1 MNTIYKV
8 IWNDA
13 LHVFQAVSEIT
24 KSHRKHSSVTG
35 GGYLSSDL
43 HSHDQP
49 STLRLKA
56 VAVAVAGAIVQS
68 SMLLTS
74 TPVWAD
80 PLDLTDDF
88 ADGVFNMDMNATNN
102 PIEIEDDD
110 LPKVGEAFI
119 LSSSAFAS
127 SVSNIAGQDENS
139 SVGRLVWVPNRSMYP
154 NGQLIEIRDQAG
166 DTVYDNFSERN
177 RFRIDESDAELYY
190 KLTLNYQGGAN
201 NGLDYIIERQLT
213 RINLKNNPGNQY
225 GLTVN
230 AGSADGQSADYAD
243 LSVAITGA
251 GNIHFAFTGQ
261 QGGGVD
267 MGYLYLNTDTDI
279 LDDGVLEEAKST
291 YTGKTYVGNI
301 DGAVDG
307 KAVTVIFGKD
317 NAFGNTSNLYVHDD
331 SSVWFADKDL
341 QTKHTQTVGGLTGSG
356 ELNFGNA
363 AEVTLKQTSTDN
375 GNTDIT
381 THTVRVDNVFTG
393 SGDAVFHI
401 DLSALKT
408 EDNDP
413 LYEIFFTDQPEKDE
427 YTALID
433 LTGGAV
439 TAYRADRQQVV
450 GDETYTGLNGILLGS
465 TLRLNTNGWLRVD
478 TTGEVNNLIL
488 NSNSGLEFS
497 GLGIIDQDQSG
508 ALVVGGDLTLNSDAT
523 VSIKDMNY
531 NHGDLVGNTG
541 LISADNGLLNHLI
554 YVKGNIN
561 NKANYSLSL
570 DKGNLDPVTSD
581 IWQGDNDQ
589 KVATGTWQLESNLRY
604 DKTNKTFDLAY
615 VLTKVAIEG
624 GQTLLIEGEANAT
637 AKQDFT
643 ALITDAE
650 TGSGNIIFAAGEGA
664 TGNGVIIEV
673 GNSATSEVNSY
684 TGKTTVEAGT
694 EVVLVENSALGKTSE
709 LLARGDVTLNE
720 NIKQTVGGIDSNG
733 TGTIALGNDSVLTID
748 SEIAQTINNILSGT
762 GSLVVDL
769 NGSTNELTFNNQNQ
783 ANNFKGNL
791 TLSNGRFSLDL
802 GHNADIAE
810 NTGIVL
816 GSGSI
821 FDLGSGSAQIK
832 DLTVNDNASL
842 ESSALVIGS
851 GEAPH
856 QITGQ
861 LTMNGSTTIT
871 LDQISVADDLMLVN
885 YDETVQNQNFIT
897 TGGVTGDGGFSL
909 SGSEGYNN
917 LDNLVLDYQQT
928 QDGGAK
934 KVAETVWSVEE
945 SLTKDGNN
953 FQVSALLKEIRLI
966 GNTVL
971 EGIGQDNTLSA
982 LVSTATGSGSDQ
994 GLQFSSGN
1002 GDATSFTVTNS
1013 NIYTGKTTVDDNVTV
1028 TLASNSAFG
1037 QNSLL
1042 DVAGT
1047 VVLNNDISQAVRGL
1061 AGSGTITL
1069 NDGSVLSLTQVATAN
1084 IDNILTGA
1092 GTFRVNLGNI
1102 NNALV
1107 FTNTSASAFNGTV
1120 ELTDGY
1126 VSLEN
1131 GLATQTVLASSTLSL
1146 GDKGL
1151 LRVQGSGSDQRTLGN
1166 LLLGGGSSVS
1176 FAAIDMGDASSGN
1189 AQLLVS
1195 GQLNVTGLSSINVG
1209 GINLSGTSNILSADD
1224 VTTGLKQAL
1233 VTANGGITGSGDLG
1247 LSVDD
1252 IDPSEIR
1259 NNNDGPIAAY
1269 GVWIGNGADGNALRV
1284 EGNTIYA
1291 SLRLN
1296 EIQLALDNGEGLK
1309 LDLSGLSDQ
1318 VLSAKLTDY
1327 QSTAGDITFTG
1338 NGSVTVSGADND
1350 YTGSTYVTNGAKVT
1364 LGASEALGDTSLLRV
1379 SGQDSQVNLN
1389 NQTQTLTRLV
1399 LDVGDA
1405 LTGDGALTLNGSN
1418 LVSTIAGANAG
1429 LTADVTLANS
1439 HTLHVD
1445 NVASVGNSGTLTVNE
1460 GTVFEIED
1468 AAPGSLSK
1476 VLSGNGTV
1484 NIIDS
1489 IFTISGNNSGFT
1501 GAWNLSQDDS
1511 TTGTQISVTGDADA
1525 VDAAL
1530 GTGASVGLGKGST
1543 LNLSFADGEGLQ
1555 SIDEIL
1561 TGSGALSVTGDLNQ
1575 IFGFESVW
1583 DQASSFDGTLS
1594 LSGIGLDVGGATDS
1608 TGAKNAHNL
1617 IGADLSL
1624 TNGSI
1629 VNVNGLVTTFDTV
1642 SVTNGGFTFSGMG
1655 FNVPNSTLD
1664 GVSQLT
1670 IKDLNLAGTTVIR
1683 VNVPAENGDLL
1694 GDIAQNALLTYGQT
1708 PFQTLIATGGM
1719 ISDSEFAHLTLD
1731 NTNNVQ
1737 KVSQGIFDGQTQVAT
1752 GYYNFGL
1759 ALSSDQTDVGISYTL
1774 TQVDIANDQ
1783 ILTLSEDGTL
1793 VAQLTSSE
1801 GTGHLTIAQGGEV
1814 TLGAEG
1820 SSSRNSYT
1828 GNTTINSGAS
1838 LTAWEHALGNTTN
1851 LTVVGSYTNAGANAV
1866 DLLDVAAGG
1875 SLTLDAALTLE
1886 HATAKSLSSIA
1897 GAISGS
1903 GAINVGQ
1910 GTLSITEN
1918 ANTTYG
1924 GQILLGQ
1931 ENSLADLILNGVGA
1945 LGGGSVQFGNAKS
1958 TLTINDDASAT
1969 FKNELIGQG
1978 IIAVD
1983 LDSTDQNP
1991 RDFTFG
1997 SKEDQLS
2004 AGSTLVLTDTIFDL
2018 TASDTT
2024 FNDDVAQKL
2033 ILQLNSG
2040 SMLANDGLANKSIY
2054 GLVLNG
2060 GLLDLGA
2067 LNTDAGQITLTSGSL
2082 TINENTQ
2089 VKLDSSAQVSDSGE
2103 RELDA
2108 NAQDL
2113 LSGGVFDLS
2122 IFEQVKGITGSA
2134 ADLGTADSNGNQ
2146 LIGGLDVASGFSG
2159 TEEKLYQDA
2168 DGDNV
2173 TDHVA
2178 NMVRDNGLFYYN
2190 DANDSVFLQ
2199 YTFRQIDLLWTDDNQ
2214 GLTINAQGKDNAQL
2228 AAKLTGEGNI
2238 RLAGPMLVN
2247 GEDSTYTGKTYVLDG
2262 AAITLG
2268 TDSAFGSSQLVTVGN
2283 GATVTLANG
2292 VEQSIGGLTGV
2303 GSVLLGVGSTLS
2315 INNSL
2320 GVNGGSNALSIGG
2333 VISTSGAAN
2342 FNVDGIFGE
2351 SGKST
2356 VAFEIANDLADVTF
2370 TLTNS
2375 IFDIADANS
2384 NNYKTASSAA
2394 DWVIGGGTEASVTAL
2409 SSGSY
2414 NFNEL
2419 SFINSGSLVVNNV
2432 TLSDQ
2437 STGAVIHTD
2446 TLDLTGAGT
2455 LAVSAKIDESFDLL
2469 VNDGDTYSATLIAFD
2484 HLKGSQR
2491 NLGQSAELAASK
2503 ITNTF
2508 DETVAWVGWDGKI
2521 VWGNNTVGMQYQ
2533 VANVQLADADGEGL
2547 VLSAQE
2553 GKDSILSATV
2563 TDYGSVLGNI
2573 TFAGGDITVGGAG
2586 KNDYHGKTLVTGA
2599 SVTLAKDAGF
2609 GNTALLSI
2617 SDGAKVNFGTFN
2629 QTVGALNAAGDEALS
2644 GSGQLTLGTTA
2655 NGASSI
2661 SGSNAFAGTVVLAN
2675 GHTLTLDS
2683 ASGIGSKAT
2692 LQFGDDNGE
2701 LVLNGANGGTFA
2713 TTLNGKGTVTLSSS
2727 TNIAI
2732 TGDNQS
2738 FGGQWVLTGDS
2749 SGTISGSDTLSVDQ
2763 ILGDGATIQL
2773 TGHNDTLTL
2782 SQTGNAWSINETL
2795 TGTGSLTV
2803 NGTSVGQM
2811 FGFSTQWADDA
2822 GQFTGTLSI
2831 GNGLTMTVGGTD
2843 NWGANN
2849 ASNLASANFNLGDN
2863 STLIVATQDTAVD
2876 TFNAFKV
2883 DGGTIKFNGHFG
2895 LGANTN
2901 ELAQLHV
2908 GSLSGAGN
2916 ISLDLP
2922 DTSGTVAQTIT
2933 QNGLLD
2939 INGSSLFQSLI
2950 TVDSG
2955 PLSST
2960 NGWTLNGSED
2970 VSGEGLRQRVL
2981 DGNGADV
2988 AHAVYNYGLTVGSVN
3003 NGVNNALGIGYVL
3016 SMIDILNGK
3025 ELALS
3030 KDGSLSVKITDT
3042 EGAGS
3047 LLITSKI
3054 SLSGTND
3061 YSGTTT
3067 VSGEDA
3073 TLTVGASG
3081 LGQTS
3086 ALILTGESA
3095 FVNDGLNTAGRIDAT
3110 NGNITLNSELRLT
3123 SGGQVTGG
3131 SFNGTGALTVLGGT
3145 LNVNNLVSGDYKGS
3159 IALGGILNLHGGATG
3174 LGTGL
3179 VTFGDN
3185 ASQVNVNHNDS
3196 MTLTNTYTGAG
3207 QIVVDLGSS
3216 DNVFAF
3222 AESQSKGAFTGRL
3235 SLQNATYQLFA
3246 DADRLSSATLHSGTG
3261 SLIVVNT
3268 ADNVSDRALDRLELA
3283 GGKIDFG
3290 TLLGGTTSGQI
3301 VTDTVNMTA
3310 DTILKV
3316 ALGGLTDENG
3326 SSVFGPD
3333 AGTSVILIEGVNA
3346 TGWDLPHL
3354 KLDGSTDLTQVVSQ
3368 ENRGEVAKFGYTG
3381 GNVFGSSEGIGA
3393 QWDLSTITLTNETNN
3408 GFLIS
3413 AAEQTDNAGTI
3424 GAQILGSGNVEFG
3437 GGAVTLSNGSNN
3449 YTGTTRVTSG
3459 ELILGANGALGQTED
3474 LIVNGR
3480 VTFGSTTQEIG
3491 ALHINENGSFSM
3503 NGGSLTLTT
3512 GESVI
3517 ASANAGATNGT
3528 LSLTGESTALKLQ
3541 NANAAGDLT
3550 LNAGANTTLTFTGFG
3565 DAATYGEV
3573 NNLLQGDGTYQIGD
3587 GTNATYVQLT
3597 NIRNTLTQLKVQ
3609 NAGHLL
3615 VEGMGADNALDSTAL
3630 TVQEGGEATLNG
3642 GNGWT
3647 LDNVLNVASG
3657 ATLAISAGGSGN
3669 EFRFTGPNQSIDG
3682 TLSLTNALLNIGGVN
3697 AGVLDT
3703 ATLVAGTGS
3712 AVHVNT
3718 GTSSQVLDGLTLSGG
3733 SIYFDGTLGINVD
3746 TNQLGQLSVG
3756 SLDLTRGGTLHVTA
3770 SDMEDSRGDLENTGI
3785 WDAQDGLYQ
3794 RLIAITGG
3802 QTINKDDLNEITLF
3816 VDGEDSVVSNITQGG
3831 GIVAYGT
3838 YDFEEAV
3845 ADDGK
3850 SLGVSYTLTEIE
3862 LLTTLNLIGVGD
3874 GSSLT
3879 ARLTGV
3885 GNLEISNAVT
3895 LVDRDADAQANDY
3908 TGETR
3913 VLAGAS
3919 LTAGARTLGTAGG
3932 YTSLLSVIDGASFTN
3947 SGENVVGA
3955 LGSAGT
3961 MTLNDA
3967 LTVVGT
3973 ASSSISGTLT
3983 GVGDLTLQ
3991 SGGLS
3996 IASRTLSNGFSGDVW
4011 LGATNSGSTLSVD
4024 ASAGL
4029 GTGTIHFANTASVL
4043 NLSNLSGDNT
4053 LSNLLTGTG
4062 TINVSGST
4070 GSSFAFHAGQT
4081 ADGLNGSQVHLTG
4094 IDYNLDSHILS
4105 RASLSL
4111 ASGTLFVNEGVST
4124 IADRLVAGLTLDGT
4138 TVDFGV
4144 MGSGAGAI
4152 DLQGKDLVVGSGN
4165 ATLKLNAQ
4173 LSDLDGD
4180 DGSAA
4185 MTGADSITLIKN
4197 IADNDDQNITI
4208 NVEGGENNRYKQAIY
4223 QNDSEGP
4230 VAYILGAL
4238 EGWEYTGSEGDY
4250 DLIANLTND
4259 TLAIVSEYVVSTD
4272 GEIGLDIKNYGSDAG
4287 NLTITGENVEV
4298 TLSGDQNTYSGK
4310 TSVASGATLTL
4321 GVNRALGQ
4329 TSELSVD
4336 AGSTVEF
4343 GTTDQT
4349 VGILN
4354 SNGTLVSDANSRGTL
4369 TINNGGQVS
4378 GSNADFHMNVVLN
4391 GTVTITDVSALG
4403 DGQVTISQAGTS
4415 LRLSGISSDSG
4426 TAATY
4431 ANRVTSAGGLSIQN
4445 GSTIKLTGENDFK
4458 GDLVL
4463 DATSTVVADGDIY
4476 SHIGKGSLI
4485 LNGDA
4490 RAEFTLSD
4498 SSSGDWTWS
4507 KHVTGGGVLTL
4518 DRTSNAAN
4526 GGELLLDAGSISGF
4540 SGQLWLKNWGI
4551 TLNTNGDV
4559 NGMIAALKGSGA
4571 ALTLGEGSDAEIT
4584 GHVDLSNKVVTLADG
4599 GRLVFTGV
4607 AAPGGDNSDASRLT
4621 SDKLQLNE
4629 GFVLDL
4635 SVENASVDGGSLLT
4649 QDDADGTTVTVAHA
4663 NSILG
4668 DLSKGFV
4675 TVNGDELS
4683 NDQTIR
4689 FDIHQAGE
4697 TVPVAEGIYDVKL
4710 TTEQAIGQGQDLNI
4724 NYKLAGVKVFE
4735 TLNFAG
4741 VSSDIED
4748 ARNTFGGYIIGDG
4761 GLLISSNS
4769 VYLTSSDN
4777 KYKGLTT
4784 VGTNDSTAHLY
4795 ADTGALGQTS
4805 GLVLNKGSDADILG
4819 KNTIGGLIVDEES
4832 ELTIASGATLTL
4844 KSDGSGSNKIN
4855 GSLFGVDGS
4864 LLRIEGDGIVDDVK
4878 DLTIEAVNSV
4888 YTGDVELSKSAFVW
4902 VNSHS
4907 SNALGTNGA
4916 STFRLVDENS
4926 TLYFNSDYTGD
4937 VILGASFAGMGTV
4950 VVDLLN
4956 ESTLLRFTHVQP
4968 EDDVF
4973 SGTLRLKEG
4982 TLDFDRLTDTTE
4994 SNPDILRNVTLA
5006 LDEHAALVLGSSTNT
5021 QTDRNLAGLE
5031 LNGGSI
5037 HYGAIGYE
5045 AATGTHASH
5054 VVLNGGTLTLHK
5066 RTDDVST
5073 VVLET
5078 SDDALAISDT
5088 GEELLLASEGANL
5101 VIAHGIG
5108 KLVLGDQE
5116 IQSGSGTIGG
5126 KYLTVNTPL
5135 DSVVQELSQTISVG
5149 DQTQLAS
5156 VAETVRNFNDE
5167 FSYSFDQNGNGL
5179 LSIGYTLASVGL
5191 LHETSEVNADNYPN
5205 NDYWQG
5211 LTITASTSEEISNV
5225 FAADIRNG
5233 SDNSTGNIVFKGVDG
5248 ESITLSGNNSYE
5260 GKTWLT
5266 QGADIVFGTDHAFGE
5281 TEALRVD
5288 DGSSVNFGGFDQTL
5302 GMIFAPGKGALLSTE
5317 DSVLTIGGGL
5327 ITGANNELH
5336 AATSV
5341 TGELTINNVLSLGT
5355 GVVTLGSNGSN
5366 LIFSGAQ
5373 GTFANAFNG
5382 ISDASMSFANGAD
5395 VTLGQTIDNYAGSFS
5410 VDGTSALALTLT
5422 TTQAD
5427 DVATAFRN
5435 EVTVAKGGELSL
5447 SGTAGGEVYFGNS
5460 SSSIEGG
5467 LEVRNALFDLSRSDN
5482 LSVLHEAVL
5491 SGGTGSVITVSTAIG
5506 PKKLSGLT
5514 LGNGSTLRFETGGT
5528 PGQAGQDSSL
5538 GHIDLGEGA
5547 FNIVNVEGTVTIGV
5561 DVSNVNADHDVSN
5574 LPLTAQD
5581 VLDASGNGQ
5590 LVANL
5595 IKGKVE
5601 NTEAAF
5607 NVAVTGGDYD
5617 GQKLKVGIYNNAQD
5631 QDIVANGIYDY
5642 KVTLGSDG
5650 LNLSYGLA
5658 GVELIGELSLQGY
5671 DEQVS
5676 DNELAIAI
5684 SGDGDLRIAS
5694 GELTLTNSANNYQG
5708 TTTVASGATLTTG
5721 LSGHAL
5727 GETSLLDLEAN
5738 DAQAIIHGDETVGQL
5753 RVAAGSTLRLE
5764 RTGDN
5769 QAPTFTIDN
5778 TATHANS
5785 VIDGSLTGN
5794 EGTVLA
5800 VMGDGTGDD
5809 PDLLVNTNNEA
5820 FHGDVKLTNAHVRLE
5835 TLFGFGGSE
5844 TETETGTVY
5853 LNEKSTLEISSS
5865 KANDSITIDG
5875 QENDL
5880 HRLTNLIEGGGT
5892 VRVAL
5897 DDANDY
5903 FDFAGSQYDYV
5914 SGDNQAF
5921 TGTFELQRGIFKFNE
5936 DNADVLQ
5943 SVYVVVDGDATLDV
5957 SMTGNERDR
5966 NLRGLTLAGGTLVFG
5981 SLSMDS
5987 ENAATMGAH
5996 IDLMGGNLVLDDS
6009 SRQVEIAFEANAT
6022 NTISSDGSEIVD
6034 AADSDGSQIVL
6045 IHNIGNLTLAEGG
6058 NVNDYLKHE
6067 LADNSSQQDIRQSIS
6082 SEGTDIQTVARV
6094 NRDFGDFGYKDLSAN
6109 EIGNALYVGY
6119 QINSIELVYTGST
6132 DPNYGSDG
6140 AWKGLTV
6147 SSSGSANELSAQLTG
6162 QGNLVVARGDSD
6174 PLRIGNVDGEENS
6187 YTGRTWVMSDA
6198 SVEFADDNA
6207 FGQTSQMR
6215 IDRGASVNLGD
6226 FDQTVG
6232 ALLAYGDNA
6241 FVGSANSVLTV
6252 TNSATIDG
6260 SNDQFRGRFV
6270 FDSEQSQ
6277 TGTVSDVDGL
6287 GLGSVAIG
6295 GNYTLE
6301 VVDQTKKNPGDDS
6314 IVLDNNL
6321 LNANGKG
6328 GVLQIGQ
6335 VGNQPSD
6342 SVPIELAGDNKGF
6355 SGTIRVQDGW
6365 KLTASV
6371 GDGEKITNRLGSGVL
6386 DLLNGQA
6393 SINFVGNVLWDHQVT
6408 GSGELVISAK
6418 DHSINLGDSAFGDY
6432 FSGTVTVGGGSMD
6445 LASNADKLGNG
6456 DLAASGSDSSIHV
6469 FGGQSV
6475 SFGNDLTIKDGA
6487 SLVFEDT
6494 VDLSEQT
6501 DPELIVDGSL
6511 VLDGAIVNVSLDGEL
6526 DISYEPPKE
6535 GLDMSAITM
6544 ADESELSYVLA
6555 KAGLVDKSG
6564 SGLILNGSTEYNPM
6578 SVDITN
6584 GTETIAKGKYDFG
6597 LGVSEDRTEL
6607 GLSYKLV
6614 EVEINPG
6621 QILAL
6626 TGAVQGETALADW
6639 ENASDFSA
6647 KITGTGGIA
6656 LLDGDLTLSG
6666 HDNSYEGDTIVGGT
6680 SGSAVLTVE
6689 SSLGNTGHVIVNQTG
6704 KLINAS
6710 DETKAGYLTV
6720 AGGELELR
6728 EGSLLTVLG
6737 NEDSLVS
6744 GSITGSGAL
6753 TLNAGDFEVVTDGNY
6768 SYSGRI
6774 TVAQDAS
6781 YTLTS
6786 ADGQRVNVANS
6797 FAGDAD
6803 AAGTVAFNGNG
6814 STYELLGSAV
6824 DFANGAFLLGDGVTI
6839 ETSDIN
6845 ALGGEGAALRLTT
6858 SGEDKATVRFDYDKT
6873 EGTQYLSIAQQMT
6886 QGITFAKSGT
6896 GVVELTDSSLGAGAV
6911 DVEEGGVVFGEAGS
6925 DTRYSTAMTVRSNAW
6940 AAGFGAVDS
6949 LTVAGNGS
6957 FYVGGMTGYNSL
6969 VESLASSGNADG
6981 KTVTFTV
6988 GAEGHVGTAV
6998 TNSGT
7003 IYVGNKTAS
7012 GEMPTDSDFIGNEL
7026 VINGDYVTSVDQ
7038 NGGILDMN
7046 AIIAGNDG
7054 SKADHVTITGGIKGQ
7069 GYIDV
7074 NYDETASTGGKL
7086 DYLGLVSVGE
7096 GEDPDNLSL
7105 KLKDSIKI
7113 DDLYY
7118 ALMYSTEQN
7127 EYYLMSSVTDP
7138 GDDPWK
7144 TEDVENVDGATRSAL
7159 AFMQSQVF
7167 DLSLHDHVGETLY
7180 VDPLTGEEH
7189 STSFWMIQRGDWT
7202 KFTNESGQ
7210 MDSDGHVYTT
7220 HLGTD
7225 LIAKR
7230 TDNATF
7236 RVGVLGSF
7244 ADGQVDVRSN
7254 LNGKKAQ
7261 GEFRG
7266 YSAGLYM
7273 TAQSDAESGPY
7284 AGLQVRWNRFSNEI
7298 GADDYHVDGLS
7309 VTAEAGV
7316 DMLLSKGTT
7325 ETGRSVEWRVEPHVR
7340 AHWTDFGNPDTWT
7353 SEAGETVSSSF
7364 DNGMLFRVGA
7374 RTKVASMKGAGPAV
7388 QAYAEANW
7396 VYNYGD
7402 YKTTVS
7408 TKYGDV
7414 KSTQSP
7420 TNFGELRLG
7429 FETQFTPNVNVWFE
7443 GHHHAG
7449 SNDYKSSGAM
7459 VGFKY
7464 QW

>member
-1 MNTIYKV
+1 MV
-8 IWNDA
+8 
-13 LHVFQAVSEIT
+13 
-24 KSHRKHSSVTG
+24 
-35 GGYLSSDL
+35 
-43 HSHDQP
+43 
-49 STLRLKA
+49 
-56 VAVAVAGAIVQS
+56 GAIAQAAAVFVPTVSLAETLTIDGIQIDLGGAS
-68 SMLLTS
+68 STGMPMYGDDVLS
-74 TPVWAD
+74 GIDKIVFD
-80 PLDLTDDF
+80 LDNITVSNATGSIYTQDESGKNFGLFEIDEHSNWD
-88 ADGVFNMDMNATNN
+88 ADGVELVFKQDGQEFGGNQVTIDVGGQAKFTYSMVGDVGFGMYGVRYQLQTINLQSTAGNGLYL
-102 PIEIEDDD
+102 EVSEEEGDD
-110 LPKVGEAFI
+110 LKAQLIGDGNITFGYVTDNPAGGFLTLAGSEDNTYTGWTYVGYSSDGGMSPAATTIYFGKSNAFGDTAN
-119 LSSSAFAS
+119 LD
-127 SVSNIAGQDENS
+127 VHTNS
-139 SVGRLVWVPNRSMYP
+139 SVYIGGA
-154 NGQLIEIRDQAG
+154 NGDQAYEQKVHG
-166 DTVYDNFSERN
+166 LRGLGL
-177 RFRIDESDAELYY
+177 IDLGQRAH
-190 KLTLNYQGGAN
+190 LTLNQVSAGTGYVSTDDETIRIDNKLTGLADAKFDIILGG
-201 NGLDYIIERQLT
+201 E
-213 RINLKNNPGNQY
+213 
-225 GLTVN
+225 VN
-230 AGSADGQSADYAD
+230 EHEVWFSQKGD
-243 LSVAITGA
+243 
-251 GNIHFAFTGQ
+251 
-261 QGGGVD
+261 
-267 MGYLYLNTDTDI
+267 
-279 LDDGVLEEAKST
+279 
-291 YTGKTYVGNI
+291 YTGTISLTNGKIYAYDENRTLN
-301 DGAVDG
+301 VDG
-307 KAVTVIFGKD
+307 KDYVPNEILTTSTLELKD
-317 NAFGNTSNLYVHDD
+317 NASLWVDSTGKVHHLI
-331 SSVWFADKDL
+331 V
-341 QTKHTQTVGGLTGSG
+341 
-356 ELNFGNA
+356 
-363 AEVTLKQTSTDN
+363 N
-375 GNTDIT
+375 G
-381 THTVRVDNVFTG
+381 
-393 SGDAVFHI
+393 
-401 DLSALKT
+401 
-408 EDNDP
+408 
-413 LYEIFFTDQPEKDE
+413 
-427 YTALID
+427 
-433 LTGGAV
+433 
-439 TAYRADRQQVV
+439 
-450 GDETYTGLNGILLGS
+450 
-465 TLRLNTNGWLRVD
+465 
-478 TTGEVNNLIL
+478 
-488 NSNSGLEFS
+488 SNSEIVFDR
-497 GLGIIDQDQSG
+497 LGNVKDDNQG
-508 ALVVGGDLTLNSDAT
+508 ALTISDNLTLNNNAT
-523 VSIKDMNY
+523 IHLESMDY
-531 NHGDLVGNTG
+531 NLGDLAKSAS
-541 LISADNGLLNHLI
+541 LIEADDGLLNHLI
-554 YVKGNIN
+554 HVLGQVDLN
-561 NKANYSLSL
+561 NYSLSL
-570 DKGNLDPVTSD
+570 DEASKESIDSD
-581 IWQGDNDQ
+581 IKQGDDGNT
-589 KVATGTWQLESNLRY
+589 KVATGTWQLESALRY
-604 DKTNKTFDLAY
+604 DETNKTFDLAY

-650 TGSGNIIFAAGEGA
+650 TGSGNITFAAGKGA
-664 TGNGVIIEV
+664 TGNGTIIEV
-673 GNSATSEVNSY
+673 GNSATSELNSY
-684 TGKTTVEAGT
+684 TGKTKVDASTK
-694 EVVLVENSALGKTSE
+694 VVLVEDSALGKTSE
-709 LLARGDVTLNE
+709 LLASGDVTLNE

-733 TGTIALGNDSVLTID
+733 TGTIALGNGSVLTID
-748 SEIAQTINNILSGT
+748 SETAQTINNVLSGT

-769 NGSTNELTFNNQNQ
+769 NGSTKELIFNNQNQ
-783 ANNFKGNL
+783 SNNFTGNL
-791 TLSNGRFSLDL
+791 TLSNGRFSLDS
-802 GHNADIAE
+802 GHNADFAE

-832 DLTVNDNASL
+832 DLTVNENASL

-885 YDETVQNQNFIT
+885 YDGTAQNQNFIT

-909 SGSEGYNN
+909 RGSESYND
-917 LDNLVLDYQQT
+917 LGNLVLDYQQT
-928 QDGGAK
+928 QGGVAN
-934 KVAETVWSVEE
+934 KVAETVWSVGE

-953 FQVSALLKEIRLI
+953 FQVSALLKEIHLI

-971 EGIGQDNTLSA
+971 EGIGQGNTLSA
-982 LVSTATGSGSDQ
+982 LVSTANGSGSDQ

-1002 GDATSFTVTNS
+1002 GDATSFTVTSS
-1013 NIYTGKTTVDDNVTV
+1013 NTYTGKTTVDDNVTV

-1047 VVLNNDISQAVRGL
+1047 VVLNNGIGQAVRGL

-1107 FTNTSASAFNGTV
+1107 FTNKSASAFNGTV

-1131 GLATQTVLASSTLSL
+1131 GSATQTVLTSSTLSL
-1146 GDKGL
+1146 GDNGL
-1151 LRVQGSGSDQRTLGN
+1151 LRVEGSGSDQRTLGN
-1166 LLLGGGSSVS
+1166 LLLGLGSSVS

-1189 AQLLVS
+1189 AQLLVT
-1195 GQLNVTGLSSINVG
+1195 GQLNVTDSSSVNVG

-1224 VTTGLKQAL
+1224 VTKGLKQAL
-1233 VTANGGITGSGDLG
+1233 VTANGGIKGDENLELAVG
-1247 LSVDD
+1247 Q

-1259 NNNDGPIAAY
+1259 NNNDDPIAAY
-1269 GVWIGNGADGNALRV
+1269 GVWIGNGANGNALSV
-1284 EGNTIYA
+1284 EGNTVYA

-1296 EIQLALDNGEGLK
+1296 EIQLALANGEGLK

-1318 VLSAKLTDY
+1318 VLSAKLTNY
-1327 QSTAGDITFTG
+1327 QSTAGNITFTG
-1338 NGSVTVSGADND
+1338 NGTVTVSGAGND
-1350 YTGSTYVTNGAKVT
+1350 YTGRTYVSNGAKVT
-1364 LGASEALGDTSLLRV
+1364 LGANEALGDTSLLSV
-1379 SGQDSQVNLN
+1379 SGQNSQVNLN
-1389 NQTQTLTRLV
+1389 NQTQTLTQLV

-1468 AAPGSLSK
+1468 AASGSLSK

-1484 NIIDS
+1484 NVIDS
-1489 IFTISGNNSGFT
+1489 IFMIAGNNSDFT
-1501 GAWNLSQDDS
+1501 GAWNLSQGDS
-1511 TTGTQISVTGDADA
+1511 TTGTQISVKDGADA

-1530 GTGASVGLGKGST
+1530 GTAASVELGKGST
-1543 LNLSFADGEGLQ
+1543 LNLIFADGEGLQ

-1561 TGSGALSVTGDLNQ
+1561 TGSGELSVTGDLNQ
-1575 IFGFESVW
+1575 TFGFESAW

-1608 TGAKNAHNL
+1608 TGDKNARNL

-1624 TNGSI
+1624 ANGSI

-1642 SVTNGGFTFSGMG
+1642 SVTNGGFTFTGMG
-1655 FNVPNSTLD
+1655 FNAPNSTLD

-1670 IKDLNLAGTTVIR
+1670 IKDLNLTGTTVIR

-1694 GDIAQNALLTYGQT
+1694 GDIAQNALLSYGQT

-1737 KVSQGIFDGQTQVAT
+1737 KVSQGIFDGQTLVAT

-1759 ALSSDQTDVGISYTL
+1759 ALSSDQTDVGILYKL

-1793 VAQLTSSE
+1793 DAQLTSSE
-1801 GTGHLTIAQGGEV
+1801 GTGHLTIAQGGDV

-1820 SSSRNSYT
+1820 SSSQNSYT

-1851 LTVVGSYTNAGANAV
+1851 LIVNGSYTNAGANAV
-1866 DLLDVAAGG
+1866 DLLDVATGG

-1886 HATAKSLSSIA
+1886 HATAESESSIA
-1897 GAISGS
+1897 GATIGS

-1918 ANTTYG
+1918 VNTTYG

-1931 ENSLADLILNGVGA
+1931 ENSIAALILNGVGA
-1945 LGGGSVQFGNAKS
+1945 LGGGSVQFGNAAS

-1983 LDSTDQNP
+1983 LDSTNQNP

-1997 SKEDQLS
+1997 SKEEQLS
-2004 AGSTLVLTDTIFDL
+2004 AGSKLVLTDTIFDL

-2040 SMLANDGLANKSIY
+2040 STLANDGLANKSIY

-2122 IFEQVKGITGSA
+2122 IFEKVTDITGDAS
-2134 ADLGTADSNGNQ
+2134 DLGTADSNGNQ

-2159 TEEKLYQDA
+2159 TQEKLYQDVN
-2168 DGDNV
+2168 GDSV

-2178 NMVRDNGLFYYN
+2178 NMVRDDGHFYYN

-2199 YTFRQIDLLWTDDNQ
+2199 YTFKQIDLLWTDDNQ

-2228 AAKLTGEGNI
+2228 AATLTGEGNI

-2247 GEDSTYTGKTYVLDG
+2247 GVGSSYTGKTYVLDG

-2292 VEQSIGGLTGV
+2292 VEQSIGGLTGA
-2303 GSVLLGVGSTLS
+2303 GSVSLGVGSTLS

-2333 VISTSGAAN
+2333 VISTSEAAN
-2342 FNVDGIFGE
+2342 FNVDGGFGE
-2351 SGKST
+2351 GGKST
-2356 VAFEIANDLADVTF
+2356 VHFENANNLAGATF

-2375 IFDIADANS
+2375 IFNIADENS
-2384 NNYKTASSAA
+2384 NNYMTASSAA

-2419 SFINSGSLVVNNV
+2419 SFTDSGSLVVNNV

-2437 STGAVIHTD
+2437 STDAVIHTN
-2446 TLDLTGAGT
+2446 TLDLTKTGT

-2469 VNDGDTYSATLIAFD
+2469 VNDGDTYSATLIAFGALNGRQD
-2484 HLKGSQR
+2484 
-2491 NLGQSAELAASK
+2491 NLGQSAELAASE
-2503 ITNTF
+2503 ITNT
-2508 DETVAWVGWDGKI
+2508 DGETVAWVGWDGDI

-2553 GKDSILSATV
+2553 GKDSTLSATV
-2563 TDYGSVLGNI
+2563 TDYGNVHGNI
-2573 TFAGGDITVGGAG
+2573 TFAGGDITVSGT
-2586 KNDYHGKTLVTGA
+2586 NDYHGKTLVKGG

-2617 SDGAKVNFGTFN
+2617 SNGAKVNFGTFN
-2629 QTVGALNAAGDEALS
+2629 QTVGALNAAGDGALS
-2644 GSGQLTLGTTA
+2644 GSGRLTLGTSA
-2655 NGASSI
+2655 DGASSI

-2675 GHTLTLDS
+2675 GHTLTIDS
-2683 ASGIGSKAT
+2683 ASGVGSGAT
-2692 LQFGDDNGE
+2692 LEFGDANGE
-2701 LVLNGANGGTFA
+2701 LVLSGANGGTFA

-2738 FGGQWVLTGDS
+2738 FGGQWVLSGDS
-2749 SGTISGSDTLSVDQ
+2749 SAVISDSDTLSVDQ
-2763 ILGDGATIQL
+2763 ILGNGATVQL

-2795 TGTGSLTV
+2795 TGAGTLTV

-2811 FGFSTQWADDA
+2811 FGFSTQWANP

-2831 GNGLTMTVGGTD
+2831 GNGLTMTVGGMD

-2849 ASNLASANFNLGDN
+2849 ASNLAFAKFNLGGN
-2863 STLIVATQDTAVD
+2863 STLIVATQDTAVE

-2883 DGGTIKFNGHFG
+2883 DGGTIKFNGQFG

-2922 DTSGTVAQTIT
+2922 DASGTVAQTIT

-2950 TVDSG
+2950 TVDRG
-2955 PLSST
+2955 TLSSD
-2960 NGWTLNGSED
+2960 GWTLNDGSEA
-2970 VSGEGLRQRVL
+2970 VSGEGLRQRVV
-2981 DGNGADV
+2981 DGSGVDV
-2988 AHAVYNYGLTVGSVN
+2988 AHAVYNYGLTVGSVD

-3016 SMIDILNGK
+3016 SMIDILNGQT
-3025 ELALS
+3025 LS
-3030 KDGSLSVKITDT
+3030 LSEDGTLSVKITDT
-3042 EGAGS
+3042 DGAGS
-3047 LLITSKI
+3047 LLITSEI
-3054 SLSGTND
+3054 LLSGTND

-3067 VSGEDA
+3067 VSGENA
-3073 TLTVGASG
+3073 KLTVGASG
-3081 LGQTS
+3081 LGNTS
-3086 ALILTGESA
+3086 DLILTNDA
-3095 FVNDGLNTAGRIDAT
+3095 DFVNNGLNKAGQIHAT
-3110 NGNITLNSELRLT
+3110 NSDITLNSELQLT

-3131 SFNGTGALTVLGGT
+3131 TFNGAGALTVQGGT
-3145 LNVNNLVSGDYKGS
+3145 LTVNGLVSGGYTGS
-3159 IALGGILNLHGGATG
+3159 IALGGVLNLHGGATG

-3179 VTFGDN
+3179 VTFDDN
-3185 ASQVNVNHNDS
+3185 TSQVNVDHNDS

-3222 AESQSKGAFTGRL
+3222 AEGQSKGAFTGSL

-3268 ADNVSDRALDRLELA
+3268 ADNVSDRALDTLELA
-3283 GGKIDFG
+3283 GGTIDFG

-3326 SSVFGPD
+3326 SSVFGSD

-3346 TGWDLPHL
+3346 TDRNLSHL
-3354 KLDGSTDLTQVVSQ
+3354 KLDGSTELTQVVSQ
-3368 ENRGEVAKFGYTG
+3368 ENRGEVAEFGYTG

-3413 AAEQTDNAGTI
+3413 AAGQTGNAGTI
-3424 GAQILGSGNVEFG
+3424 DARILGTGNVEFG
-3437 GGAVTLSNGSNN
+3437 GGAVTLSNESNN

-3474 LIVNGR
+3474 LIVNGH

-3503 NGGSLTLTT
+3503 NGGSLTLTS

-3528 LSLTGESTALKLQ
+3528 LSLTGENTALKLQ
-3541 NANAAGDLT
+3541 DSNAAGDLT
-3550 LNAGANTTLTFTGFG
+3550 LNAGADTTLTFTGFG
-3565 DAATYGEV
+3565 GADTYGEV

-3587 GTNATYVQLT
+3587 GTDATYVQLT
-3597 NIRNTLTQLKVQ
+3597 NTGNTLTQLEVQ
-3609 NAGHLL
+3609 DAGHLL
-3615 VEGMGADNALDSTAL
+3615 VEGMEADNALDSAAL
-3630 TVQEGGEATLNG
+3630 TVLEGGEATLNG
-3642 GNGWT
+3642 GRGWI
-3647 LDNVLNVASG
+3647 LGNALNVASG
-3657 ATLAISAGGSGN
+3657 ATLAISAGDSVN
-3669 EFRFTGPNQSIDG
+3669 EFRFTGTNQSIDG

-3697 AGVLDT
+3697 AGILDT

-3756 SLDLTRGGTLHVTA
+3756 SLALTQGGTLHVTA

-3802 QTINKDDLNEITLF
+3802 QTINKDDLNKITLF
-3816 VDGEDSVVSNITQGG
+3816 VDGENSVVSNITQGVDG
-3831 GIVAYGT
+3831 TVAHGT
-3838 YDFEEAV
+3838 YGFKEAV

-3850 SLGVSYTLTEIE
+3850 SLGVSYTLTEID
-3862 LLTTLNLIGVGD
+3862 LLETNKTLKLVGVGD

-3919 LTAGARTLGTAGG
+3919 LTAGARTLGTVGG
-3932 YTSLLSVIDGASFTN
+3932 YTSLLLVMDGASFNN

-3973 ASSSISGTLT
+3973 ANSSISGTLS
-3983 GVGDLTLQ
+3983 GAGDLTLQ
-3991 SGGLS
+3991 SGELS
-3996 IASRTLSNGFSGDVW
+3996 IASGTSSKDFSGDVS

-4070 GSSFAFHAGQT
+4070 DSSFAFHADQT
-4081 ADGLNGSQVHLTG
+4081 ANDLNGSRVHLTG
-4094 IDYNLDSHILS
+4094 IDYNLGSDILS
-4105 RASLSL
+4105 SASLSL
-4111 ASGTLFVNEGVST
+4111 TSGTLFVNKGVST
-4124 IADRLVAGLTLDGT
+4124 IADRSVAGLALDGT

-4197 IADNDDQNITI
+4197 IADNDDENITI

-4223 QNDSEGP
+4223 QNGSDSP

-4238 EGWEYTGSEGDY
+4238 GGWEYTGSEGDY

-4272 GEIGLDIKNYGSDAG
+4272 GEIGLDITDYGSDAGNAG
-4287 NLTITGENVEV
+4287 NLTITGEGVEV

-4336 AGSTVEF
+4336 EYSTVEF

-4354 SNGTLVSDANSRGTL
+4354 SDGTLVSDAKPRGTL
-4369 TINNGGQVS
+4369 TVTHGGQVS
-4378 GSNADFHMNVVLN
+4378 GSNTGFHMDIVLD
-4391 GTVTITDVSALG
+4391 GTDDLTIKDVSALG
-4403 DGQVTISQAGTS
+4403 DGQITISQVGTS
-4415 LRLSGISSDSG
+4415 LRLSGILSDSG

-4431 ANRVTSAGGLSIQN
+4431 ANRVTGAGGLSIQN
-4445 GSTIKLTGENDFK
+4445 GSTIKLTGENDFT

-4476 SHIGKGSLI
+4476 SHIGKGSLK
-4485 LNGDA
+4485 LNSDVNSDA

-4507 KHVTGGGVLTL
+4507 KHVTGDGVLTL

-4526 GGELLLDAGSISGF
+4526 GGELLLGAGSISDF

-4551 TLNTNGDV
+4551 TLNANGDA

-4621 SDKLQLNE
+4621 SGELHLNE

-4649 QDDADGTTVTVAHA
+4649 QDDAAGTTVTVAHA

-4697 TVPVAEGIYDVKL
+4697 NDPVAEGIYGVTL
-4710 TTEQAIGQGQDLNI
+4710 RTTGDAGQGQDLSI
-4724 NYKLAGVKVFE
+4724 DYSLAGVNLLK
-4735 TLNFAG
+4735 TLDFAG
-4741 VSSDIED
+4741 VSDDRDDTANI
-4748 ARNTFGGYIIGDG
+4748 FKGYIIGSGNLRITD
-4761 GLLISSNS
+4761 NT
-4769 VYLTSSDN
+4769 VYLTNSSN
-4777 KYKGLTT
+4777 AYSGSTT
-4784 VGTNDSTAHLY
+4784 VVDGATLY
-4795 ADTGALGQTS
+4795 ADAQALGQTS
-4805 GLVLNKGSDADILG
+4805 ELNTDGSTYILG
-4819 KNTIGGLIVDEES
+4819 DNEVQGLNVGEDGLLVIGDDTFADPENFV
-4832 ELTIASGATLTL
+4832 TLTL
-4844 KSDGSGSNKIN
+4844 RSDSQADHVISGDLRGN
-4855 GSLFGVDGS
+4855 GVLEVF
-4864 LLRIEGDGIVDDVK
+4864 GDGQVDDGIPP
-4878 DLTIEAVNSV
+4878 DLTIEGSQGGFAGKLNLADGAWVHIKATDGTLFGNSAAQN
-4888 YTGDVELSKSAFVW
+4888 DVTVSGKALLTIESELDRDGSFYGVFR
-4902 VNSHS
+4902 
-4907 SNALGTNGA
+4907 NGA
-4916 STFRLVDENS
+4916 D
-4926 TLYFNSDYTGD
+4926 G
-4937 VILGASFAGMGTV
+4937 LGGTV
-4950 VVDLLN
+4950 EITLGDAENKFYFAETQAEAGFNGRFVMNKGTIDFNELLTSGSSDNDPLAQATLELGQDGIALLSESEVASVVD
-4956 ESTLLRFTHVQP
+4956 SQ
-4968 EDDVF
+4968 
-4973 SGTLRLKEG
+4973 
-4982 TLDFDRLTDTTE
+4982 
-4994 SNPDILRNVTLA
+4994 
-5006 LDEHAALVLGSSTNT
+5006 LG
-5021 QTDRNLAGLE
+5021 GLSM
-5031 LNGGSI
+5031 NGGSI
-5037 HYGAIGYE
+5037 VFGSINYVAGDSE
-5045 AATGTHASH
+5045 AHASH
-5054 VVLNGGTLTLHK
+5054 INLNDGKLELHSNKGSSITL
-5066 RTDDVST
+5066 DQG
-5073 VVLET
+5073 ET
-5078 SDDALAISDT
+5078 NVISDD
-5088 GEELLLASEGANL
+5088 GQELLAAASGNASIVLIHNIGELYLDGQQQNL
-5101 VIAHGIG
+5101 D
-5108 KLVLGDQE
+5108 KMSLGSE
-5116 IQSGSGTIGG
+5116 
-5126 KYLTVNTPL
+5126 YLNLINDAQAKQIVAQNISHPDDPVN
-5135 DSVVQELSQTISVG
+5135 
-5149 DQTQLAS
+5149 
-5156 VAETVRNFNDE
+5156 VAEVTRT
-5167 FSYSFDQNGNGL
+5167 FDDHLTFEKSTLGNESGYM
-5179 LSIGYTLASVGL
+5179 LSLGYTVDQVGL
-5191 LHETSEVNADNYPN
+5191 LYQTDDIADSA
-5205 NDYWQG
+5205 DALKDSLWQG
-5211 LTITASTSEEISNV
+5211 LTIKVIDGVEYGALITDAS
-5225 FAADIRNG
+5225 NG
-5233 SDNSTGNIVFKGVDG
+5233 DQGNIVFVGDQNNG
-5248 ESITLSGNNSYE
+5248 ALTLSGKPNTYH
-5260 GKTWLT
+5260 GKTWLKE
-5266 QGADIVFGTDHAFGE
+5266 GANIVFDTDNAFGE

-5288 DGSSVNFGGFDQTL
+5288 DGSSVNFGGFDQAL
-5302 GMIFAPGKGALLSTE
+5302 GMIFASGEGALLSTE

-5327 ITGANNELH
+5327 ITGANDELR

-5341 TGELTINNVLSLGT
+5341 TGELTINNVHSLGT
-5355 GVVTLGSNGSN
+5355 GAVTLGSNGSN

-5382 ISDASMSFANGAD
+5382 ISDASMSFANSAD
-5395 VTLGQTIDNYAGSFS
+5395 VTLGRTIDNYAGSFS
-5410 VDGTSALALTLT
+5410 VDDTSALALTL

-5427 DVATAFRN
+5427 DVATAFTN

-5460 SSSIEGG
+5460 SSRIEGG

-5506 PKKLSGLT
+5506 PAKLSGLT

-5617 GQKLKVGIYNNAQD
+5617 GQQLKVGIYNNAQD

-5658 GVELIGELSLQGY
+5658 GVELIGGKELSLQGY
-5671 DEQVS
+5671 DEPLIS
-5676 DNELAIAI
+5676 DNELAIVI
-5684 SGDGDLRIAS
+5684 SGEGDLRVAS
-5694 GELTLTNSANNYQG
+5694 GELTLTNKENSYSGA
-5708 TTTVASGATLTTG
+5708 TTVASGATLIAG
-5721 LSGHAL
+5721 LSGHTL
-5727 GETSLLDLEAN
+5727 GNTSLLDIEASN
-5738 DAQAIIHGDETVGQL
+5738 ARAVIHGDETVGQL
-5753 RVAAGSTLRLE
+5753 QVAAGSTLTLE
-5764 RTGDN
+5764 STGDN
-5769 QAPTFTIDN
+5769 KALTFTIDN

-5785 VIDGSLTGN
+5785 VIDGSLIGG
-5794 EGTVLA
+5794 EDTVLA
-5800 VMGDGTGDD
+5800 VKGDGTGDD

-5820 FHGDVKLTNAHVRLE
+5820 FHGDVKLTDAHVRLE

-5875 QENDL
+5875 QKNDL
-5880 HRLTNLIEGGGT
+5880 HRLTNLIEGDGT

-5936 DNADVLQ
+5936 ENADVLQ

-6045 IHNIGNLTLAEGG
+6045 IHNIGDLTLAEDGDL
-6058 NVNDYLKHE
+6058 NDYLKHE

-6094 NRDFGDFGYKDLSAN
+6094 NRDFGDFGYKDMSAN
-6109 EIGNALYVGY
+6109 GIGNALYVGY
-6119 QINSIELVYTGST
+6119 QINSIELMYTGST

-6207 FGQTSQMR
+6207 FGQTSQLR

-6232 ALLAYGDNA
+6232 VLLAYGDDA
-6241 FVGSANSVLTV
+6241 LVGSANSVLTV

-6260 SNDQFRGRFV
+6260 SNDQFLGRFV

-6301 VVDQTKKNPGDDS
+6301 VIDQTKKNPGDDS
-6314 IVLDNNL
+6314 IVLDNDL
-6321 LNANGKG
+6321 LDANGQG

-6335 VGNQPSD
+6335 VGNQPSV
-6342 SVPIELAGDNKGF
+6342 SVPIELAGNNSGF

-6371 GDGEKITNRLGSGVL
+6371 GDGETITDRLGSGVL

-6393 SINFVGNVLWDHQVT
+6393 SIDFVGDVLWDHHVT

-6418 DHSINLGDSAFGDY
+6418 DHSIKLGDSAFGDD

-6469 FGGQSV
+6469 SGGQSV

-6501 DPELIVDGSL
+6501 DPELIVGGSL
-6511 VLDGAIVNVSLDGEL
+6511 VLDGAIVDVELDGEL

-6555 KAGLVDKSG
+6555 KGGLVDISD
-6564 SGLILNGSTEYNPM
+6564 SDLILNGSTEYNPM

-6666 HDNSYEGDTIVGGT
+6666 HDNSYEGETIVGGS

-6689 SSLGNTGHVIVNQTG
+6689 SSLGNTSHVIVNQTG

-6737 NEDSLVS
+6737 NEDSVVS

-6753 TLNAGDFEVVTDGNY
+6753 KVNAGDFEVVTDGNY

-6774 TVAQDAS
+6774 TVSQDAS

-6896 GVVELTDSSLGAGAV
+6896 GVVELTDSSHGAGAV
-6911 DVEEGGVVFGEAGS
+6911 DVEEGGVIFGEAGS

-6969 VESLASSGNADG
+6969 VESLASSESADG

-7244 ADGQVDVRSN
+7244 ADGQVDVTSN

-7266 YSAGLYM
+7266 YSAGLYF
-7273 TAQSDAESGPY
+7273 TAQSDAESGPF
-7284 AGLQVRWNRFSNEI
+7284 ADLQLRWNRFNNTV
-7298 GADDYHVDGLS
+7298 GLDKYHLDGLS
-7309 VTAEAGV
+7309 VTAEAGW
-7316 DMLLSKGTT
+7316 DQLLSKGVT
-7325 ETGRSVEWRVEPHVR
+7325 ETGRSVEWRVEPHIR
-7340 AHWTDFGNPDTWT
+7340 AYWTDFGNPEEWT
-7353 SEAGETVSSSF
+7353 SPVGETMKSEF
-7364 DNGMLFRVGA
+7364 DNGMLFRLGA
-7374 RTKVASMKGAGPAV
+7374 RTKVASKKGSGPAV

-7408 TKYGDV
+7408 TQYGDV
-7414 KSTQSP
+7414 TSEQSA
-7420 TNFGELRLG
+7420 TNFAELRMG
-7429 FETQFTPNVNVWFE
+7429 FEVQFTPKVNVWVE
-7443 GHHHAG
+7443 GHHNTG
-7449 SNDYKSSGAM
+7449 SNDYESSGAM

>member
-1 MNTIYKV
+1 
-8 IWNDA
+8 
-13 LHVFQAVSEIT
+13 
-24 KSHRKHSSVTG
+24 
-35 GGYLSSDL
+35 
-43 HSHDQP
+43 
-49 STLRLKA
+49 
-56 VAVAVAGAIVQS
+56 
-68 SMLLTS
+68 MLLTS

-88 ADGVFNMDMNATNN
+88 ADGVFNMDTGASNN
-102 PIEIEDDD
+102 PIEIGGDD
-110 LPKVGEAFI
+110 LPAAGEAFI
-119 LSSSAFAS
+119 LNSSAFAS

-139 SVGRLVWVPNRSMYP
+139 SVGRLVWVPDRSMYP

-166 DTVYDNFSERN
+166 DKVYDNSSEQN

-213 RINLKNNPGNQY
+213 RINLKEDQNSPY
-225 GLTVN
+225 GLVVN
-230 AGSADGQSADYAD
+230 GGSADGNSAEYED
-243 LSVAITGA
+243 LSVAITGK
-251 GNIHFAFTGQ
+251 GDIQFAFTEQ

-267 MGYLYLNTDTDI
+267 MGYLYLNRDENI
-279 LDDGVLEEAKST
+279 EDDNVAEEHESKST
-291 YTGKTYVGNI
+291 YTGRTYVGNI
-301 DGAVDG
+301 ANSGDG
-307 KAVTVIFGKD
+307 KAITVIFGKD

-375 GNTDIT
+375 GNTDVT
-381 THTVRVDNVFTG
+381 THTVRVDNIFTG
-393 SGDAVFHI
+393 SGNAVFHI
-401 DLSALKT
+401 DLRALRT
-408 EDNDP
+408 TDNDP
-413 LYEIFFTDQPEKDE
+413 LYEIFFTDQPEKNE

-465 TLRLNTNGWLRVD
+465 TLQLNTDGWLRVD

-508 ALVVGGDLTLNSDAT
+508 ALVVRGDLTLNSDAT

-531 NHGDLVGNTG
+531 DHDDLVGDTG

-554 YVKGNIN
+554 YVKENIN
-561 NKANYSLSL
+561 NTGNHSLSL
-570 DKGNLDPVTSD
+570 DDDNLKPVTSD
-581 IWQGDNDQ
+581 ILQGDNDQ

-604 DKTNKTFDLAY
+604 DEKNKTFDLAY
-615 VLTKVAIEG
+615 VLTKVAIEDN
-624 GQTLLIEGEANAT
+624 QTLLIEGEANAT

-694 EVVLVENSALGKTSE
+694 EVVLVEDSALGETSE
-709 LLARGDVTLNE
+709 LLASGDVTLNE
-720 NIKQTVGGIDSNG
+720 NIKQTVGGIDSIG
-733 TGTIALGNDSVLTID
+733 TGTIALGNGSVLTID
-748 SEIAQTINNILSGT
+748 SETAQTINNVLSGT

-769 NGSTNELTFNNQNQ
+769 NGSTKELIFNNQNQ
-783 ANNFKGNL
+783 SNNFKGNL
-791 TLSNGRFSLDL
+791 TLSNGRFSLDS
-802 GHNADIAE
+802 GHNADFAE
-810 NTGIVL
+810 NAGIVL

-832 DLTVNDNASL
+832 NLTVNDNASL

-885 YDETVQNQNFIT
+885 YDGTAQNQNFIT
-897 TGGVTGDGGFSL
+897 TGGVTGEGVFSL
-909 SGSEGYNN
+909 SGSEGYND
-917 LDNLVLDYQQT
+917 LGNLVLDYQQT

-934 KVAETVWSVEE
+934 KVAETVWSVEK

-953 FQVSALLKEIRLI
+953 FQVGALLKEIRLI

-1013 NIYTGKTTVDDNVTV
+1013 NTYTGKTTVDDNVTV

-1047 VVLNNDISQAVRGL
+1047 VVLNNDIGQAVRGL

-1146 GDKGL
+1146 GDNGL

-1176 FAAIDMGDASSGN
+1176 FAAIDMGASGD
-1189 AQLLVS
+1189 AQLHVT
-1195 GQLNVTGLSSINVG
+1195 GQLNVTGSSSVNVG
-1209 GINLSGTSNILSADD
+1209 GINLSGTSNILSAND
-1224 VTTGLKQAL
+1224 VNKGLWQAL
-1233 VTANGGITGSGDLG
+1233 VTADGGITGDENLELAVGQ
-1247 LSVDD
+1247 
-1252 IDPSEIR
+1252 IDPSDIR

-1269 GVWIGNGADGNALRV
+1269 GVWIGNGANGNTLSV
-1284 EGNTIYA
+1284 EKNTIYA

-1296 EIQLALDNGEGLK
+1296 EIQLALDNEEGLK

-1318 VLSAKLTDY
+1318 VLSAKLTNY

-1350 YTGSTYVTNGAKVT
+1350 YTGSTYVTNGAKVA

-1399 LDVGDA
+1399 LDVDNA

-1418 LVSTIAGANAG
+1418 LVSKIAGANTG
-1429 LTADVTLANS
+1429 LTADVTLANG

-1468 AAPGSLSK
+1468 AASGSLSK

-1489 IFTISGNNSGFT
+1489 IFTIAGNNSGFT
-1501 GAWNLSQDDS
+1501 GTWNLSQDDS

-1530 GTGASVGLGKGST
+1530 GTGASVELGKGST
-1543 LNLSFADGEGLQ
+1543 LNLIFADGEGLQ

-1561 TGSGALSVTGDLNQ
+1561 TDSGVLSVAGDQNQ
-1575 IFGFESVW
+1575 TFGFESAW
-1583 DQASSFDGTLS
+1583 DQVSSFDGTLS

-1617 IGADLSL
+1617 ISADLSL

-1642 SVTNGGFTFSGMG
+1642 SVTNGGFTFTGMG
-1655 FNVPNSTLD
+1655 FNAPNSTLD

-1670 IKDLNLAGTTVIR
+1670 IKDLNLTGTTVIR

-1694 GDIAQNALLTYGQT
+1694 GNIAQNALLSYGQT

-1759 ALSSDQTDVGISYTL
+1759 VLSSDQTDVGISYTL

-1814 TLGAEG
+1814 TLGAKG
-1820 SSSRNSYT
+1820 SLSQNNYT
-1828 GNTTINSGAS
+1828 GYTTIDSGAS

-1851 LTVVGSYTNAGANAV
+1851 LIVGGSYTNAGANAV
-1866 DLLDVAAGG
+1866 DLLNVAAGG
-1875 SLTLDAALTLE
+1875 SLTLNAALTLE
-1886 HATAKSLSSIA
+1886 HATAESLSSIA
-1897 GAISGS
+1897 GALKGK

-1931 ENSLADLILNGVGA
+1931 ENSIADLILNGVGA
-1945 LGGGSVQFGNAKS
+1945 LGGGSVQFGNAES

-1997 SKEDQLS
+1997 SKEEQLS
-2004 AGSTLVLTDTIFDL
+2004 VGSTLVLTDTIFDL

-2040 SMLANDGLANKSIY
+2040 STLANDGLANKSIY

-2178 NMVRDNGLFYYN
+2178 NMVRDGGLFYYN

-2199 YTFRQIDLLWTDDNQ
+2199 YTFKQIDLLWTDDNQ

-2228 AAKLTGEGNI
+2228 AATLTGEGNI

-2247 GEDSTYTGKTYVLDG
+2247 GKGSSYTGKTYVLDG

-2303 GSVLLGVGSTLS
+2303 GSVLLGVGSKLS

-2333 VISTSGAAN
+2333 VISTSRTAN
-2342 FNVDGIFGE
+2342 FNVDGGFGE
-2351 SGKST
+2351 GGKAT
-2356 VAFEIANDLADVTF
+2356 VLFENANKLAGATF

-2414 NFNEL
+2414 NFNGL
-2419 SFINSGSLVVNNV
+2419 SFTDSGSLVVNNV

-2437 STGAVIHTD
+2437 STDAVIHTD

-2469 VNDGDTYSATLIAFD
+2469 VNDGDTYSATLIAFGA
-2484 HLKGSQR
+2484 LNGSQD

-2586 KNDYHGKTLVTGA
+2586 KNDYHGKTLVTGG

-2629 QTVGALNAAGDEALS
+2629 QTVGALVAEGDGALS

-2675 GHTLTLDS
+2675 GHTLTIDS
-2683 ASGIGSKAT
+2683 ASGVGSGAT
-2692 LQFGDDNGE
+2692 LQFGEDTNGE
-2701 LVLNGANGGTFA
+2701 LVLDKASGGTFA
-2713 TTLNGKGTVTLSSS
+2713 TKLVGKGTVTLSSS

-2732 TGDNQS
+2732 TGDNRA
-2738 FGGQWVLTGDS
+2738 FGGQWVLTSDS

-2763 ILGDGATIQL
+2763 ILGDGATVQL
-2773 TGHNDTLTL
+2773 TNQNDTLTL
-2782 SQTGNAWSINETL
+2782 SQAGSAWSIDETL
-2795 TGTGSLTV
+2795 TGEGSLMV
-2803 NGTSVGQM
+2803 NGTSDGQM
-2811 FGFSTQWADDA
+2811 FGFSTRWADDA
-2822 GQFTGTLSI
+2822 EQFTGTLSI

-2849 ASNLASANFNLGDN
+2849 ASNLAFANFNLGDN

-2876 TFNAFKV
+2876 TFKAFNV
-2883 DGGTIKFNGHFG
+2883 NGGTIEFDGQFG

-2922 DTSGTVAQTIT
+2922 DRSGTVAQTIT

-2970 VSGEGLRQRVL
+2970 VSGEGLRQRVV
-2981 DGNGADV
+2981 DDSGAPV

-3030 KDGSLSVKITDT
+3030 KVGSLSVKITDT
-3042 EGAGS
+3042 DGAGS
-3047 LLITSKI
+3047 LLITSEI
-3054 SLSGTND
+3054 LLSGTND

-3081 LGQTS
+3081 LGNTS
-3086 ALILTGESA
+3086 DLILTGESA

-3268 ADNVSDRALDRLELA
+3268 ADNVGDRALGTLELA

-3333 AGTSVILIEGVNA
+3333 AGTSVILIQGVNA
-3346 TGWDLPHL
+3346 TDWNLPHL
-3354 KLDGSTDLTQVVSQ
+3354 KLDGSTELTQVVSQ
-3368 ENRGEVAKFGYTG
+3368 ENRGEVAEFGYTG

-3413 AAEQTDNAGTI
+3413 AAGQTDNPGTI

-3630 TVQEGGEATLNG
+3630 TVQQGGEATLNG

-3669 EFRFTGPNQSIDG
+3669 EFLFTGPNQSIDG
-3682 TLSLTNALLNIGGVN
+3682 TLSITNALLNIGGVN

-3756 SLDLTRGGTLHVTA
+3756 SLDLEPGGTLHVKA
-3770 SDMEDSRGDLENTGI
+3770 SNMEDSRGDLENTDI

-3802 QTINKDDLNEITLF
+3802 QTINKDDLNKITLF
-3816 VDGEDSVVSNITQGG
+3816 VDGADSVVSNITQGG
-3831 GIVAYGT
+3831 GIVARGT
-3838 YDFEEAV
+3838 YGFEKAV
-3845 ADDGK
+3845 AGDGK

-3862 LLTTLNLIGVGD
+3862 LLNKTLNLIGVGD

-3879 ARLTGV
+3879 ARLTGI

-3973 ASSSISGTLT
+3973 VNSSISGTLE
-3983 GVGDLTLQ
+3983 GAGGLTLQ
-3991 SGGLS
+3991 SGELS
-3996 IASRTLSNGFSGDVW
+3996 IASGTSSKDFSGDVS

-4029 GTGTIHFANTASVL
+4029 GTGTIHFANAASVL
-4043 NLSNLSGDNT
+4043 NLSNLNGDNT

-4070 GSSFAFHAGQT
+4070 GSSFAFHADQT
-4081 ADGLNGSQVHLTG
+4081 ANELSGSQVHLTG
-4094 IDYNLDSHILS
+4094 IDYNLDSDILS
-4105 RASLSL
+4105 GASLSL
-4111 ASGTLFVNEGVST
+4111 TSGTLFVNKGVST

-4197 IADNDDQNITI
+4197 IDDNDDQNITI

-4272 GEIGLDIKNYGSDAG
+4272 GEIGLDITDDGSDAG
-4287 NLTITGENVEV
+4287 DLTITGENVEV

-4310 TSVASGATLTL
+4310 TSVASGATLSL

-4354 SNGTLVSDANSRGTL
+4354 SNGTLVSGANSRGTL
-4369 TINNGGQVS
+4369 TINNGGKVS

-4391 GTVTITDVSALG
+4391 GTEDLTITDVSALG

-4431 ANRVTSAGGLSIQN
+4431 ANRVTDNGGLSIQN
-4445 GSTIKLTGENDFK
+4445 GSTIKLTGENDFI

-4507 KHVTGGGVLTL
+4507 KHVTGNGVLTL

-4526 GGELLLDAGSISGF
+4526 GGELLLDAGSISDF
-4540 SGQLWLKNWGI
+4540 RGQLWLKNWGI
-4551 TLNTNGDV
+4551 TLNENGDV
-4559 NGMIAALKGSGA
+4559 NGMIAALMGSGA

-4621 SDKLQLNE
+4621 SGKLHLNE

-4724 NYKLAGVKVFE
+4724 NYKLAGVNVFE

-4777 KYKGLTT
+4777 EYKGLTT

-4819 KNTIGGLIVDEES
+4819 NNTIGGLIVDEES

-4844 KSDGSGSNKIN
+4844 ESDGSGSNEIN

-4864 LLRIEGDGIVDDVK
+4864 LLRIEGDGTVDDVK

-4888 YTGDVELSKSAFVW
+4888 YTGDVELRYSAFVW

-4916 STFRLVDENS
+4916 STFRLIDENS

-4937 VILGASFAGMGTV
+4937 VILGASFAGTGTV

-5054 VVLNGGTLTLHK
+5054 VVLNGGTLTLHE

-5302 GMIFAPGKGALLSTE
+5302 GMIFASGEGALLSTK

-5327 ITGANNELH
+5327 ITGANSELH

-5366 LIFSGAQ
+5366 LIFSDAQ
-5373 GTFANAFNG
+5373 GTFDNAFNG
-5382 ISDASMSFANGAD
+5382 ISDASMSFANGAN
-5395 VTLGQTIDNYAGSFS
+5395 VTLDQTIGDYAGSFS

-5422 TTQAD
+5422 TTQAG

-5435 EVTVAKGGELSL
+5435 KVTVAKGGELSL
-5447 SGTAGGEVYFGNS
+5447 SGTEGGEVYFGNS

-5561 DVSNVNADHDVSN
+5561 DVSNVNAGHDVSN

-5601 NTEAAF
+5601 NKEAAF
-5607 NVAVTGGDYD
+5607 NVAVTGGDYNE
-5617 GQKLKVGIYNNAQD
+5617 QQLKVGIYNNAQD

-5642 KVTLGSDG
+5642 KVTLDSDG
-5650 LNLSYGLA
+5650 LNLSYGLV

-5676 DNELAIAI
+5676 DNELSIVI
-5684 SGDGDLRIAS
+5684 SGEGNLRIAS

-5708 TTTVASGATLTTG
+5708 TTTVASDATLTTG

-5727 GETSLLDLEAN
+5727 GKTSLLDLEAN
-5738 DAQAIIHGDETVGQL
+5738 NAQAIIHGDETVGQL
-5753 RVAAGSTLRLE
+5753 RVAAGSTLMLE
-5764 RTGDN
+5764 RTSDN
-5769 QAPTFTIDN
+5769 SAPTFTIDN
-5778 TATHANS
+5778 TDTHANS
-5785 VIDGSLTGN
+5785 VIDGSLIGHK
-5794 EGTVLA
+5794 GTVLA

-5844 TETETGTVY
+5844 TETETETGTVY

-5880 HRLTNLIEGGGT
+5880 HHLTNLIKGDGT

-5914 SGDNQAF
+5914 SGDDQAF

-5987 ENAATMGAH
+5987 ENAVTMGAH

-6045 IHNIGNLTLAEGG
+6045 IHNIDDLTLTEDGDL
-6058 NVNDYLKHE
+6058 NDYLKHE

-6094 NRDFGDFGYKDLSAN
+6094 NRDFGDFGYKDMSAN
-6109 EIGNALYVGY
+6109 GIGNALYVGY
-6119 QINSIELVYTGST
+6119 QINSIELMYTGST

-6207 FGQTSQMR
+6207 FGQTSQLR

-6241 FVGSANSVLTV
+6241 LVGSGNSVLTV

-6260 SNDQFRGRFV
+6260 SNDQFLGRFV

-6287 GLGSVAIG
+6287 GSGSVAIG

-6342 SVPIELAGDNKGF
+6342 SLPIELAGDNSGF

-6371 GDGEKITNRLGSGVL
+6371 GDGETITKRLGFGVL

-6393 SINFVGNVLWDHQVT
+6393 SIDFVGDVLWDHHVT

-6469 FGGQSV
+6469 SGGQSV

-6487 SLVFEDT
+6487 SLVFKDK

-6501 DPELIVDGSL
+6501 DPELIVGGSL
-6511 VLDGAIVNVSLDGEL
+6511 VLDGAIVNVKLDGEL

-6555 KAGLVDKSG
+6555 KAGLVDEFG
-6564 SGLILNGSTEYNPM
+6564 SGLILNGSTEYKPM

-6647 KITGTGGIA
+6647 MITGTGGIA

-6666 HDNSYEGDTIVGGT
+6666 HDNSYEGETIVGGS

-6689 SSLGNTGHVIVNQTG
+6689 SSLGNTSHVIVNQTG

-6728 EGSLLTVLG
+6728 EDSLLIVLG
-6737 NEDSLVS
+6737 NEDSVVS

-6911 DVEEGGVVFGEAGS
+6911 DVEEGGVIFGEAGS

-6969 VESLASSGNADG
+6969 VESLASSESADG

-7244 ADGQVDVRSN
+7244 ADGQVDVTSN

-7266 YSAGLYM
+7266 YSAGLYF
-7273 TAQSDAESGPY
+7273 TAQSDAESGPF
-7284 AGLQVRWNRFSNEI
+7284 ADLQLRWNRFNNTV
-7298 GADDYHVDGLS
+7298 GLDKYHLDGLS
-7309 VTAEAGV
+7309 VTAEAGW
-7316 DMLLSKGTT
+7316 DQLLSKGVT
-7325 ETGRSVEWRVEPHVR
+7325 ETGRSVEWRVEPHIR
-7340 AHWTDFGNPDTWT
+7340 AYWTDFGNPEEWT
-7353 SEAGETVSSSF
+7353 SPVGETMKSEF
-7364 DNGMLFRVGA
+7364 DNGMLFRLGA
-7374 RTKVASMKGAGPAV
+7374 RTKVASKKGSGPAV

-7408 TKYGDV
+7408 TQYGDV
-7414 KSTQSP
+7414 TSEQSA
-7420 TNFGELRLG
+7420 TNFAELRMG
-7429 FETQFTPNVNVWFE
+7429 FEVQFTPKVNVWVE
-7443 GHHHAG
+7443 GHHNTG
-7449 SNDYKSSGAM
+7449 SNDYESSGAM

>member
-1 MNTIYKV
+1 M
-8 IWNDA
+8 
-13 LHVFQAVSEIT
+13 
-24 KSHRKHSSVTG
+24 
-35 GGYLSSDL
+35 
-43 HSHDQP
+43 
-49 STLRLKA
+49 
-56 VAVAVAGAIVQS
+56 AVAGAIIQS
-68 SMLLTS
+68 VTFLAPTTAWAADLT
-74 TPVWAD
+74 
-80 PLDLTDDF
+80 LDLGEGSINLDRGSD
-88 ADGVFNMDMNATNN
+88 NAVQEVESGN
-102 PIEIEDDD
+102 
-110 LPKVGEAFI
+110 LPGEGEHFV
-119 LSSSAFAS
+119 L
-127 SVSNIAGQDENS
+127 
-139 SVGRLVWVPNRSMYP
+139 
-154 NGQLIEIRDQAG
+154 
-166 DTVYDNFSERN
+166 
-177 RFRIDESDAELYY
+177 DESVFQTGSSDVSSQDRRGVVGHLVSLSDLVFPKGDIKIVDNAGNVLYDGSDKASRFEISGTDATYSYKFDVGFSDATGGGIYLNLNRELTY
-190 KLTLNYQGGAN
+190 LELNAQQN
-201 NGLDYIIERQLT
+201 S
-213 RINLKNNPGNQY
+213 QY
-225 GLTVN
+225 GLVVYGGTASVD
-230 AGSADGQSADYAD
+230 STDVTD
-243 LSVAITGA
+243 LDVAIG
-251 GNIHFAFTGQ
+251 GSGDIQFAFREE
-261 QGGGVD
+261 QGD
-267 MGYLYLNTDTDI
+267 AERGYLYLNTDSNVI
-279 LDDGVLEEAKST
+279 NDGVEREAAST
-291 YTGKTYVGNI
+291 YTGRTYVGNI
-301 DGAVDG
+301 GGDADG
-307 KAVTVIFGKD
+307 KAITVVFGKN

-375 GNTDIT
+375 GNTDVT

-401 DLSALKT
+401 DLSALRT
-408 EDNDP
+408 ADNDP
-413 LYEIFFTDQPEKDE
+413 LYEIFFTDQPEKNE
-427 YTALID
+427 YTASID

-497 GLGIIDQDQSG
+497 GLGIIDQDKSG

-531 NHGDLVGNTG
+531 DHDDLVGDTG

-554 YVKGNIN
+554 YVKGTIN
-561 NKANYSLSL
+561 NTENHSLSL
-570 DKGNLDPVTSD
+570 DDDNLKPVTSD
-581 IWQGDNDQ
+581 ILQGDNDQ
-589 KVATGTWQLESNLRY
+589 KVKVATGTWQLESNLRY
-604 DKTNKTFDLAY
+604 DETNKTFNLAY
-615 VLTKVAIEG
+615 VLTKVAIEDN
-624 GQTLLIEGEANAT
+624 QTLLIEGEANAT

-650 TGSGNIIFAAGEGA
+650 TGSGNVTFAAGEGA
-664 TGNGVIIEV
+664 TGNGTIIEV

-733 TGTIALGNDSVLTID
+733 TGTIALGNGSVLTID
-748 SEIAQTINNILSGT
+748 SDTAQTINNVLSGT

-769 NGSTNELTFNNQNQ
+769 NGSTNELIFNNQNQ
-783 ANNFKGNL
+783 SNNFTGNL
-791 TLSNGRFSLDL
+791 TLSNGRFSLDS
-802 GHNADIAE
+802 GHNADFAE

-842 ESSALVIGS
+842 KSSALVIGS

-917 LDNLVLDYQQT
+917 LANLVLDYQQT

-945 SLTKDGNN
+945 SLTKDFNN

-971 EGIGQDNTLSA
+971 EGIGQNNTLSA
-982 LVSTATGSGSDQ
+982 RVSTATGSGSDQ

-1002 GDATSFTVTNS
+1002 GSATSFTVTSSNS
-1013 NIYTGKTTVDDNVTV
+1013 YTGKTTVDGNVTV
-1028 TLASNSAFG
+1028 TLASDRAFG
-1037 QNSLL
+1037 QTSLL
-1042 DVAGT
+1042 DVGGT
-1047 VVLNNDISQAVRGL
+1047 VVLNNGIGQAVRGL

-1069 NDGSVLSLTQVATAN
+1069 NDGSVLSLTQAATAN

-1092 GTFRVNLGNI
+1092 GTFRVNLRDI

-1107 FTNTSASAFNGTV
+1107 FTNKSASAFNGTV

-1131 GLATQTVLASSTLSL
+1131 GSATQTVLASSTLSL
-1146 GDKGL
+1146 GGNGL
-1151 LRVQGSGSDQRTLGN
+1151 LRVEGSGSDQRTLGN

-1233 VTANGGITGSGDLG
+1233 VTANGGITGSGNLG

-1269 GVWIGNGADGNALRV
+1269 GVWIGNGADGNALSV

-1318 VLSAKLTDY
+1318 VLLAKLTDY

-1338 NGSVTVSGADND
+1338 NGTVTVSGADND
-1350 YTGSTYVTNGAKVT
+1350 YTGRTYVSNGAKVT
-1364 LGASEALGDTSLLRV
+1364 LGANEALGDTSLLSV
-1379 SGQDSQVNLN
+1379 SGQNSQVNLN

-1399 LDVGDA
+1399 LDVDNA

-1418 LVSTIAGANAG
+1418 LVSTIAGANTG
-1429 LTADVTLANS
+1429 LTADVTLANG

-1468 AAPGSLSK
+1468 AASGSLSK

-1489 IFTISGNNSGFT
+1489 IFMIAGNNSGFT
-1501 GAWNLSQDDS
+1501 GTWYLSQDDS
-1511 TTGTQISVTGDADA
+1511 TTGTQISVTGGADA

-1543 LNLSFADGEGLQ
+1543 LHLSFEDGEGLQ

-1561 TGSGALSVTGDLNQ
+1561 TGSGVLSVAGDQNQ
-1575 IFGFESVW
+1575 TFGFESAW

-1594 LSGIGLDVGGATDS
+1594 LSGIGLDVGGAANS

-1629 VNVNGLVTTFDTV
+1629 VNVNGLVTTFDAV
-1642 SVTNGGFTFSGMG
+1642 SVANGGFTFTGMG
-1655 FNVPNSTLD
+1655 FNAPNTTLG

-1670 IKDLNLAGTTVIR
+1670 IKDLNLTGTTVIR

-1694 GDIAQNALLTYGQT
+1694 GDIAQNELLSYGQT
-1708 PFQTLIATGGM
+1708 PFQTLIATGGE
-1719 ISDSEFAHLTLD
+1719 ISNSEFAHLTLD
-1731 NTNNVQ
+1731 NTNAVQ
-1737 KVSQGIFDGQTQVAT
+1737 KVSQGIFAGQTQVAT
-1752 GYYNFGL
+1752 GYYDFGL
-1759 ALSSDQTDVGISYTL
+1759 ALSSDKTDVGISYTL

-1814 TLGAEG
+1814 TLGAKG
-1820 SSSRNSYT
+1820 SLSQNNYT
-1828 GNTTINSGAS
+1828 GYTTIDFGAS

-1851 LTVVGSYTNAGANAV
+1851 LIVDGSYTNAGDNAV
-1866 DLLDVAAGG
+1866 DLLNVAADG
-1875 SLTLDAALTLE
+1875 SLTLNAALTLE
-1886 HATAKSLSSIA
+1886 HATAESLSSIA
-1897 GAISGS
+1897 GALKGN

-1931 ENSLADLILNGVGA
+1931 ENSIADLILNGVGA
-1945 LGGGSVQFGNAKS
+1945 LEGGSVQFGNAAS

-1969 FKNELIGQG
+1969 FKNKLIGQG

-1983 LDSTDQNP
+1983 LDSTNENP
-1991 RDFTFG
+1991 RDFIFG
-1997 SKEDQLS
+1997 SKEEQLS

-2040 SMLANDGLANKSIY
+2040 STLANDGLANKSIY
-2054 GLVLNG
+2054 GLILNG

-2082 TINENTQ
+2082 KINENTQ

-2437 STGAVIHTD
+2437 STEAVIHTD

-2469 VNDGDTYSATLIAFD
+2469 VNDGDTYSATLIAFN

-2508 DETVAWVGWDGKI
+2508 DETVAWVGWDGTI
-2521 VWGNNTVGMQYQ
+2521 VWRNNTVGMQYQ

-2586 KNDYHGKTLVTGA
+2586 KNDYHGKTLVTGG

-2738 FGGQWVLTGDS
+2738 FGGQWVLTGNSSAVISDS
-2749 SGTISGSDTLSVDQ
+2749 DKLSVDQ
-2763 ILGDGATIQL
+2763 ILGKGATIQL
-2773 TGHNDTLTL
+2773 TNQNDTLTL
-2782 SQTGNAWSINETL
+2782 SQAGSAWSIDETL
-2795 TGTGSLTV
+2795 TGAGSLTV
-2803 NGTSVGQM
+2803 NGTSDGQM
-2811 FGFSTQWADDA
+2811 FGFSTRWADDA
-2822 GQFTGTLSI
+2822 EQFTGTLSII

-2849 ASNLASANFNLGDN
+2849 ASNLASANFKLGDN

-2876 TFNAFKV
+2876 TFKAFNV
-2883 DGGTIKFNGHFG
+2883 NGGTIEFDGQFG

-2922 DTSGTVAQTIT
+2922 DASGTVAQTIT

-2950 TVDSG
+2950 TVDRG
-2955 PLSST
+2955 TLSSD
-2960 NGWTLNGSED
+2960 GWTLNSEA

-3268 ADNVSDRALDRLELA
+3268 ADNVGDRALGTLELA

-3316 ALGGLTDENG
+3316 ALGGLTDKNG

-3333 AGTSVILIEGVNA
+3333 AGTSVILIQGVNA
-3346 TGWDLPHL
+3346 TDWNLPHL
-3354 KLDGSTDLTQVVSQ
+3354 KLDGSTELTQVVSQ
-3368 ENRGEVAKFGYTG
+3368 ENRGEVAEFGYTG
-3381 GNVFGSSEGIGA
+3381 GNVFGSSEGISA

-3413 AAEQTDNAGTI
+3413 AAGQTDNAGTI

-3550 LNAGANTTLTFTGFG
+3550 LNAGANTTLIFTGFG

-3630 TVQEGGEATLNG
+3630 TVQQGGEATLNG

-3682 TLSLTNALLNIGGVN
+3682 TLSITNALLNIGGVN

-3756 SLDLTRGGTLHVTA
+3756 SLDVEQGLEQGSTLHVKA
-3770 SDMEDSRGDLENTGI
+3770 SNKDSRGDLENTGI

-3794 RLIAITGG
+3794 RLIAITGD
-3802 QTINKDDLNEITLF
+3802 QTISDDDLKNLTLV
-3816 VDGEDSVVSNITQGG
+3816 VDGENKVISNITQGG
-3831 GIVAYGT
+3831 DIVARGT
-3838 YDFEEAV
+3838 YGFEKAV
-3845 ADDGK
+3845 AGDGK

-3862 LLTTLNLIGVGD
+3862 LLNKTLNLVGVGD

-3895 LVDRDADAQANDY
+3895 LVDRDADTQANDY

-3919 LTAGARTLGTAGG
+3919 LTAGARTLGTADG
-3932 YTSLLSVIDGASFTN
+3932 YTSLLSVIDGASFIN

-3955 LGSAGT
+3955 LSSTGT

-4029 GTGTIHFANTASVL
+4029 GTGTIHFANAASVL

-4062 TINVSGST
+4062 TINVLGST

-4094 IDYNLDSHILS
+4094 IDYNLDSDILS

-4152 DLQGKDLVVGSGN
+4152 DLQGKDLVVGSGS

-4197 IADNDDQNITI
+4197 IANNDDQNITI

-4238 EGWEYTGSEGDY
+4238 EGWKYTGSEGDY

-4431 ANRVTSAGGLSIQN
+4431 ANRVTSDGGLSIQN

-4937 VILGASFAGMGTV
+4937 VILGASFAGTGTV

-5302 GMIFAPGKGALLSTE
+5302 GMIFASGKGALLSME

-5373 GTFANAFNG
+5373 GTFDNAFNG
-5382 ISDASMSFANGAD
+5382 ISDASMSFANGAN
-5395 VTLGQTIDNYAGSFS
+5395 VTLDQTIGDYAGSFS

-5460 SSSIEGG
+5460 SSSIKGG
-5467 LEVRNALFDLSRSDN
+5467 LEVSNALFDLSRSDN
-5482 LSVLHEAVL
+5482 LSVLHQAVL
-5491 SGGTGSVITVSTAIG
+5491 SGGAGSVITVSTLIG
-5506 PKKLSGLT
+5506 SETLSGLT

-5528 PGQAGQDSSL
+5528 PGQVGHGQSDSL
-5538 GHIDLGEGA
+5538 GHINLGDGS

-5601 NTEAAF
+5601 NKEAAF
-5607 NVAVTGGDYD
+5607 NVAVTGGDYNE
-5617 GQKLKVGIYNNAQD
+5617 QQLKVGIYNNAQD

-5642 KVTLGSDG
+5642 KVTLDSDG

-5727 GETSLLDLEAN
+5727 GETSLLDLKAN
-5738 DAQAIIHGDETVGQL
+5738 KAQAIIHGDETVGQL
-5753 RVAAGSTLRLE
+5753 RVAAGSTLMLE
-5764 RTGDN
+5764 RKSDN
-5769 QAPTFTIDN
+5769 SAPTFTIDN
-5778 TATHANS
+5778 TDTHANS
-5785 VIDGSLTGN
+5785 VIDGSLIGDK
-5794 EGTVLA
+5794 GTVLA

-5880 HRLTNLIEGGGT
+5880 HHLTNLIKGDGT

-5914 SGDNQAF
+5914 SGDDQAF

-5936 DNADVLQ
+5936 KNADVLQ

-5957 SMTGNERDR
+5957 SMTDDERDR

-5987 ENAATMGAH
+5987 ENAVTMGAH
-5996 IDLMGGNLVLDDS
+5996 IDLMGGDLVLDDS

-6034 AADSDGSQIVL
+6034 TADSDGSQIVL
-6045 IHNIGNLTLAEGG
+6045 IHNIGDLTLTEDGDL
-6058 NVNDYLKHE
+6058 NDYLKHE

-6094 NRDFGDFGYKDLSAN
+6094 NRDFGDFGYKDMSAN
-6109 EIGNALYVGY
+6109 RIGNALYVGY
-6119 QINSIELVYTGST
+6119 QINSIELMYTGST

-6198 SVEFADDNA
+6198 SVEFADNNA
-6207 FGQTSQMR
+6207 FGQTSQLR
-6215 IDRGASVNLGD
+6215 IDRGASVNLGE
-6226 FDQTVG
+6226 FDQMIG
-6232 ALLAYGDNA
+6232 ALLAYGDDA
-6241 FVGSANSVLTV
+6241 LVGSKNSVLTV

-6260 SNDQFRGRFV
+6260 SNDQFLGRFV

-6287 GLGSVAIG
+6287 GSGSVAIG

-6314 IVLDNNL
+6314 IVLDNDL
-6321 LNANGKG
+6321 LDANGQG

-6335 VGNQPSD
+6335 VGNQSSD
-6342 SVPIELAGDNKGF
+6342 SVPIELAGNNSGF

-6371 GDGEKITNRLGSGVL
+6371 GDGETITKRLGFGVL

-6393 SINFVGNVLWDHQVT
+6393 SIDFVGDVLWDHHVT

-6469 FGGQSV
+6469 SGGQSV

-6487 SLVFEDT
+6487 SLVFKDK

-6501 DPELIVDGSL
+6501 DPELIVGGSL
-6511 VLDGAIVNVSLDGEL
+6511 VLDGAIVNVKLDGEL

-6555 KAGLVDKSG
+6555 KAGLVDEFG
-6564 SGLILNGSTEYNPM
+6564 SGLILNGSTEYKPM

-6647 KITGTGGIA
+6647 MITGTGGIA

-6666 HDNSYEGDTIVGGT
+6666 HDNSYEGETIVGGS

-6689 SSLGNTGHVIVNQTG
+6689 SSLGNTSHVIVNQTG

-6728 EGSLLTVLG
+6728 EDSLLIVLG
-6737 NEDSLVS
+6737 NEDSVVS

-6911 DVEEGGVVFGEAGS
+6911 DVEEGGVIFGEAGS

-6969 VESLASSGNADG
+6969 VESLASSESADG

-7244 ADGQVDVRSN
+7244 ADGQVDVTSN

-7266 YSAGLYM
+7266 YSAGLYF
-7273 TAQSDAESGPY
+7273 TAQSDAESGPF
-7284 AGLQVRWNRFSNEI
+7284 ADLQLRWNRFNNTV
-7298 GADDYHVDGLS
+7298 GLDKYHLDGLS
-7309 VTAEAGV
+7309 VTAEAGW
-7316 DMLLSKGTT
+7316 DQLLSKGIT
-7325 ETGRSVEWRVEPHVR
+7325 ETGRSVEWRVEPHIR
-7340 AHWTDFGNPDTWT
+7340 AYWTDFGNPEEWT
-7353 SEAGETVSSSF
+7353 SPVGETMKSEF
-7364 DNGMLFRVGA
+7364 DNGMLFRLGA
-7374 RTKVASMKGAGPAV
+7374 RTKVASKKGSGPAV

-7408 TKYGDV
+7408 TQYGDV
-7414 KSTQSP
+7414 TSEQSA
-7420 TNFGELRLG
+7420 TNFAELRMG
-7429 FETQFTPNVNVWFE
+7429 FEVQFTPKVNVWVE
-7443 GHHHAG
+7443 GHHNTG
-7449 SNDYKSSGAM
+7449 SNDYESSGAM

>member
-1 MNTIYKV
+1 M
-8 IWNDA
+8 
-13 LHVFQAVSEIT
+13 
-24 KSHRKHSSVTG
+24 
-35 GGYLSSDL
+35 
-43 HSHDQP
+43 
-49 STLRLKA
+49 
-56 VAVAVAGAIVQS
+56 
-68 SMLLTS
+68 
-74 TPVWAD
+74 
-80 PLDLTDDF
+80 
-88 ADGVFNMDMNATNN
+88 
-102 PIEIEDDD
+102 
-110 LPKVGEAFI
+110 
-119 LSSSAFAS
+119 
-127 SVSNIAGQDENS
+127 
-139 SVGRLVWVPNRSMYP
+139 
-154 NGQLIEIRDQAG
+154 
-166 DTVYDNFSERN
+166 
-177 RFRIDESDAELYY
+177 
-190 KLTLNYQGGAN
+190 
-201 NGLDYIIERQLT
+201 
-213 RINLKNNPGNQY
+213 
-225 GLTVN
+225 
-230 AGSADGQSADYAD
+230 
-243 LSVAITGA
+243 
-251 GNIHFAFTGQ
+251 
-261 QGGGVD
+261 
-267 MGYLYLNTDTDI
+267 
-279 LDDGVLEEAKST
+279 
-291 YTGKTYVGNI
+291 
-301 DGAVDG
+301 
-307 KAVTVIFGKD
+307 
-317 NAFGNTSNLYVHDD
+317 
-331 SSVWFADKDL
+331 
-341 QTKHTQTVGGLTGSG
+341 
-356 ELNFGNA
+356 
-363 AEVTLKQTSTDN
+363 
-375 GNTDIT
+375 
-381 THTVRVDNVFTG
+381 
-393 SGDAVFHI
+393 
-401 DLSALKT
+401 
-408 EDNDP
+408 
-413 LYEIFFTDQPEKDE
+413 
-427 YTALID
+427 
-433 LTGGAV
+433 
-439 TAYRADRQQVV
+439 
-450 GDETYTGLNGILLGS
+450 
-465 TLRLNTNGWLRVD
+465 
-478 TTGEVNNLIL
+478 
-488 NSNSGLEFS
+488 
-497 GLGIIDQDQSG
+497 
-508 ALVVGGDLTLNSDAT
+508 
-523 VSIKDMNY
+523 
-531 NHGDLVGNTG
+531 
-541 LISADNGLLNHLI
+541 
-554 YVKGNIN
+554 
-561 NKANYSLSL
+561 
-570 DKGNLDPVTSD
+570 
-581 IWQGDNDQ
+581 
-589 KVATGTWQLESNLRY
+589 
-604 DKTNKTFDLAY
+604 
-615 VLTKVAIEG
+615 
-624 GQTLLIEGEANAT
+624 
-637 AKQDFT
+637 
-643 ALITDAE
+643 
-650 TGSGNIIFAAGEGA
+650 
-664 TGNGVIIEV
+664 
-673 GNSATSEVNSY
+673 
-684 TGKTTVEAGT
+684 
-694 EVVLVENSALGKTSE
+694 
-709 LLARGDVTLNE
+709 
-720 NIKQTVGGIDSNG
+720 
-733 TGTIALGNDSVLTID
+733 
-748 SEIAQTINNILSGT
+748 
-762 GSLVVDL
+762 
-769 NGSTNELTFNNQNQ
+769 
-783 ANNFKGNL
+783 
-791 TLSNGRFSLDL
+791 
-802 GHNADIAE
+802 
-810 NTGIVL
+810 
-816 GSGSI
+816 
-821 FDLGSGSAQIK
+821 
-832 DLTVNDNASL
+832 
-842 ESSALVIGS
+842 
-851 GEAPH
+851 
-856 QITGQ
+856 
-861 LTMNGSTTIT
+861 
-871 LDQISVADDLMLVN
+871 
-885 YDETVQNQNFIT
+885 
-897 TGGVTGDGGFSL
+897 
-909 SGSEGYNN
+909 
-917 LDNLVLDYQQT
+917 
-928 QDGGAK
+928 
-934 KVAETVWSVEE
+934 
-945 SLTKDGNN
+945 
-953 FQVSALLKEIRLI
+953 
-966 GNTVL
+966 
-971 EGIGQDNTLSA
+971 
-982 LVSTATGSGSDQ
+982 
-994 GLQFSSGN
+994 
-1002 GDATSFTVTNS
+1002 
-1013 NIYTGKTTVDDNVTV
+1013 
-1028 TLASNSAFG
+1028 
-1037 QNSLL
+1037 
-1042 DVAGT
+1042 
-1047 VVLNNDISQAVRGL
+1047 
-1061 AGSGTITL
+1061 
-1069 NDGSVLSLTQVATAN
+1069 
-1084 IDNILTGA
+1084 
-1092 GTFRVNLGNI
+1092 
-1102 NNALV
+1102 
-1107 FTNTSASAFNGTV
+1107 
-1120 ELTDGY
+1120 
-1126 VSLEN
+1126 
-1131 GLATQTVLASSTLSL
+1131 
-1146 GDKGL
+1146 
-1151 LRVQGSGSDQRTLGN
+1151 
-1166 LLLGGGSSVS
+1166 
-1176 FAAIDMGDASSGN
+1176 
-1189 AQLLVS
+1189 
-1195 GQLNVTGLSSINVG
+1195 
-1209 GINLSGTSNILSADD
+1209 
-1224 VTTGLKQAL
+1224 
-1233 VTANGGITGSGDLG
+1233 
-1247 LSVDD
+1247 
-1252 IDPSEIR
+1252 
-1259 NNNDGPIAAY
+1259 
-1269 GVWIGNGADGNALRV
+1269 
-1284 EGNTIYA
+1284 
-1291 SLRLN
+1291 
-1296 EIQLALDNGEGLK
+1296 
-1309 LDLSGLSDQ
+1309 
-1318 VLSAKLTDY
+1318 
-1327 QSTAGDITFTG
+1327 
-1338 NGSVTVSGADND
+1338 
-1350 YTGSTYVTNGAKVT
+1350 
-1364 LGASEALGDTSLLRV
+1364 
-1379 SGQDSQVNLN
+1379 
-1389 NQTQTLTRLV
+1389 
-1399 LDVGDA
+1399 
-1405 LTGDGALTLNGSN
+1405 
-1418 LVSTIAGANAG
+1418 
-1429 LTADVTLANS
+1429 
-1439 HTLHVD
+1439 
-1445 NVASVGNSGTLTVNE
+1445 
-1460 GTVFEIED
+1460 
-1468 AAPGSLSK
+1468 
-1476 VLSGNGTV
+1476 
-1484 NIIDS
+1484 
-1489 IFTISGNNSGFT
+1489 
-1501 GAWNLSQDDS
+1501 
-1511 TTGTQISVTGDADA
+1511 
-1525 VDAAL
+1525 
-1530 GTGASVGLGKGST
+1530 
-1543 LNLSFADGEGLQ
+1543 
-1555 SIDEIL
+1555 
-1561 TGSGALSVTGDLNQ
+1561 
-1575 IFGFESVW
+1575 
-1583 DQASSFDGTLS
+1583 
-1594 LSGIGLDVGGATDS
+1594 
-1608 TGAKNAHNL
+1608 
-1617 IGADLSL
+1617 
-1624 TNGSI
+1624 
-1629 VNVNGLVTTFDTV
+1629 
-1642 SVTNGGFTFSGMG
+1642 
-1655 FNVPNSTLD
+1655 
-1664 GVSQLT
+1664 
-1670 IKDLNLAGTTVIR
+1670 
-1683 VNVPAENGDLL
+1683 
-1694 GDIAQNALLTYGQT
+1694 
-1708 PFQTLIATGGM
+1708 
-1719 ISDSEFAHLTLD
+1719 
-1731 NTNNVQ
+1731 
-1737 KVSQGIFDGQTQVAT
+1737 
-1752 GYYNFGL
+1752 
-1759 ALSSDQTDVGISYTL
+1759 
-1774 TQVDIANDQ
+1774 
-1783 ILTLSEDGTL
+1783 
-1793 VAQLTSSE
+1793 
-1801 GTGHLTIAQGGEV
+1801 
-1814 TLGAEG
+1814 
-1820 SSSRNSYT
+1820 
-1828 GNTTINSGAS
+1828 
-1838 LTAWEHALGNTTN
+1838 
-1851 LTVVGSYTNAGANAV
+1851 
-1866 DLLDVAAGG
+1866 
-1875 SLTLDAALTLE
+1875 
-1886 HATAKSLSSIA
+1886 
-1897 GAISGS
+1897 
-1903 GAINVGQ
+1903 
-1910 GTLSITEN
+1910 
-1918 ANTTYG
+1918 
-1924 GQILLGQ
+1924 
-1931 ENSLADLILNGVGA
+1931 
-1945 LGGGSVQFGNAKS
+1945 
-1958 TLTINDDASAT
+1958 
-1969 FKNELIGQG
+1969 
-1978 IIAVD
+1978 
-1983 LDSTDQNP
+1983 
-1991 RDFTFG
+1991 
-1997 SKEDQLS
+1997 
-2004 AGSTLVLTDTIFDL
+2004 
-2018 TASDTT
+2018 
-2024 FNDDVAQKL
+2024 
-2033 ILQLNSG
+2033 
-2040 SMLANDGLANKSIY
+2040 
-2054 GLVLNG
+2054 
-2060 GLLDLGA
+2060 LDLGA

-2082 TINENTQ
+2082 KINENTQ

-2178 NMVRDNGLFYYN
+2178 NMVRDGGLFYYN

-2199 YTFRQIDLLWTDDNQ
+2199 YTFKQIDLLWTDDNQ

-2228 AAKLTGEGNI
+2228 AATLTGKGNI

-2247 GEDSTYTGKTYVLDG
+2247 GGGSDYTGKTYVLDG
-2262 AAITLG
+2262 ATITLG
-2268 TDSAFGSSQLVTVGN
+2268 TESAFGSSQLVTVGN
-2283 GATVTLANG
+2283 DATVTLAGG
-2292 VEQSIGGLTGV
+2292 VTQSIGGLTGA
-2303 GSVLLGVGSTLS
+2303 GSVLLRDGSTLS

-2333 VISTSGAAN
+2333 VISTSGTAN
-2342 FNVDGIFGE
+2342 FNVDGGFGE
-2351 SGKST
+2351 SGQAT
-2356 VAFEIANDLADVTF
+2356 VLFENANNLAGATF

-2419 SFINSGSLVVNNV
+2419 SFTDSGSLIVNNV

-2437 STGAVIHTD
+2437 STDAVIHTD
-2446 TLDLTGAGT
+2446 TLDLNGPGT

-2484 HLKGSQR
+2484 NLKGSKS

-2503 ITNTF
+2503 ITNTAG
-2508 DETVAWVGWDGKI
+2508 ETVAWVGWDGKI
-2521 VWGNNTVGMQYQ
+2521 VWGDNTVGMQYQ

-2563 TDYGSVLGNI
+2563 TDYGNVHGNI
-2573 TFAGGDITVGGAG
+2573 TFAGGDITVGGTVQ
-2586 KNDYHGKTLVTGA
+2586 NNYHGDTYVTGG
-2599 SVTLAKDAGF
+2599 SVTLAKEAGF

-2617 SDGAKVNFGTFN
+2617 SNDAKVNFGTFN
-2629 QTVGALNAAGDEALS
+2629 QTVGALNAAGDGALS

-2675 GHTLTLDS
+2675 GHTLTLDN

-2692 LQFGDDNGE
+2692 LQFVDAKGE
-2701 LVLNGANGGTFA
+2701 LVLSGVNGGTFA
-2713 TTLNGKGTVTLSSS
+2713 TNLVGDGTVTLSTS

-2732 TGDNQS
+2732 TGDNRA
-2738 FGGQWVLTGDS
+2738 FGGQWVLTSDS

-2763 ILGDGATIQL
+2763 ILGDGATVQL
-2773 TGHNDTLTL
+2773 TNQNDTLTL
-2782 SQTGNAWSINETL
+2782 SQAGSAWSIDETL
-2795 TGTGSLTV
+2795 TGEGSLMV
-2803 NGTSVGQM
+2803 NGTSDGQM
-2811 FGFSTQWADDA
+2811 FGFSTRWADDA
-2822 GQFTGTLSI
+2822 EQFTGTLSI

-2849 ASNLASANFNLGDN
+2849 ASNLAFANFNLGDN

-2876 TFNAFKV
+2876 TFKAFNV
-2883 DGGTIKFNGHFG
+2883 NGGTIEFDGQFG

-2922 DTSGTVAQTIT
+2922 DRSGTVAQTIT

-2970 VSGEGLRQRVL
+2970 VSGEGLRQRVV
-2981 DGNGADV
+2981 DDSGAPV

-3030 KDGSLSVKITDT
+3030 KVGSLSVKITDT
-3042 EGAGS
+3042 DGAGS
-3047 LLITSKI
+3047 LLITSEI

-3081 LGQTS
+3081 LGNTS
-3086 ALILTGESA
+3086 DLILTNNA
-3095 FVNDGLNTAGRIDAT
+3095 DFVNNGLNKVGQIHAT
-3110 NGNITLNSELRLT
+3110 NGDITLNNELQLT

-3131 SFNGTGALTVLGGT
+3131 TFNGTGALTVLGST
-3145 LNVNNLVSGDYKGS
+3145 LTVNGLVSGGYTGS
-3159 IALGGILNLHGGATG
+3159 IALGGVLNLYDGATG

-3179 VTFGDN
+3179 VTLGNN
-3185 ASQVNVNHNDS
+3185 ASQVNVKHSDS
-3196 MTLTNTYTGAG
+3196 MTLANTYTGAG

-3222 AESQSKGAFTGRL
+3222 AEGQSKGAFTGRL

-3246 DADRLSSATLHSGTG
+3246 DADRLSSATLHSGTD

-3268 ADNVSDRALDRLELA
+3268 ADNVSDRALDTLELA
-3283 GGKIDFG
+3283 GGTIDFG

-3301 VTDTVNMTA
+3301 VTDTVTMTA

-3316 ALGGLTDENG
+3316 ALGGLPDENG

-3333 AGTSVILIEGVNA
+3333 AGTSVILIQGVDA
-3346 TGWDLPHL
+3346 TDWNLSHL

-3381 GNVFGSSEGIGA
+3381 GNIFGSSEGIGA

-3413 AAEQTDNAGTI
+3413 AAGQTDNAGTI

-3437 GGAVTLSNGSNN
+3437 GGVVTLSNETNN

-3459 ELILGANGALGQTED
+3459 ELILGANGALGKTED
-3474 LIVNGR
+3474 LIVNGL

-3491 ALHINENGSFSM
+3491 ALHINETGSFSM

-3528 LSLTGESTALKLQ
+3528 LSLTGKNTALKLQ

-3565 DAATYGEV
+3565 DAGTYGEV

-3587 GTNATYVQLT
+3587 GANATYVKLT
-3597 NIRNTLTQLKVQ
+3597 NTGNTLTQLKVQ

-3647 LDNVLNVASG
+3647 LGNALNVASG

-3669 EFRFTGPNQSIDG
+3669 KFHFTGTNQSIDG

-3756 SLDLTRGGTLHVTA
+3756 SLALTQGGTLHVTA

-3802 QTINKDDLNEITLF
+3802 QTINKDDLNKITLF
-3816 VDGEDSVVSNITQGG
+3816 VDGENSVVSNITQGVDG
-3831 GIVAYGT
+3831 TVAHGT
-3838 YDFEEAV
+3838 YGFKEAV

-3850 SLGVSYTLTEIE
+3850 SLGVSYTLTEID
-3862 LLTTLNLIGVGD
+3862 LLETNKTLKLVGVGD

-3919 LTAGARTLGTAGG
+3919 LTAGARTLGTVGG
-3932 YTSLLSVIDGASFTN
+3932 YTSLLSVMDGASFNN

-3973 ASSSISGTLT
+3973 ANSSISGTLS
-3983 GVGDLTLQ
+3983 GAGDLTLQ
-3991 SGGLS
+3991 SGELS
-3996 IASRTLSNGFSGDVW
+3996 IASGTSSKDFSGDVS

-4070 GSSFAFHAGQT
+4070 DSSFAFHADQT
-4081 ADGLNGSQVHLTG
+4081 ANDLNGSRVHLTG
-4094 IDYNLDSHILS
+4094 IDYNLGSDILS
-4105 RASLSL
+4105 SASLSL
-4111 ASGTLFVNEGVST
+4111 TSGTLFVNKGVST
-4124 IADRLVAGLTLDGT
+4124 IADRSVAGLALDGT

-4197 IADNDDQNITI
+4197 IADNDDENITI

-4223 QNDSEGP
+4223 QNGSDSP

-4238 EGWEYTGSEGDY
+4238 GGWEYTGSEGDY

-4272 GEIGLDIKNYGSDAG
+4272 GEIGLDITDYGSDAGNAG
-4287 NLTITGENVEV
+4287 NLTITGEGVEV

-4336 AGSTVEF
+4336 EYSTVEF

-4354 SNGTLVSDANSRGTL
+4354 SDGTLVSDAKPRGTL
-4369 TINNGGQVS
+4369 TVTHGGQVS
-4378 GSNADFHMNVVLN
+4378 GSNTGFHMDIVLD
-4391 GTVTITDVSALG
+4391 GTDDLTIKDVSALG
-4403 DGQVTISQAGTS
+4403 DGQITISQVGTS
-4415 LRLSGISSDSG
+4415 LRLSGILSDSG

-4431 ANRVTSAGGLSIQN
+4431 ANRVTGAGGLSIQN
-4445 GSTIKLTGENDFK
+4445 GSTIKLTGENDFT

-4476 SHIGKGSLI
+4476 SHIGKGSLK
-4485 LNGDA
+4485 LNSDVNSDA

-4507 KHVTGGGVLTL
+4507 KHVTGDGVLTL

-4526 GGELLLDAGSISGF
+4526 GGELLLGAGSISDF

-4551 TLNTNGDV
+4551 TLNANGDA

-4621 SDKLQLNE
+4621 SGELHLNE

-4649 QDDADGTTVTVAHA
+4649 QDDAAGTTVTVAHA

-4697 TVPVAEGIYDVKL
+4697 NDPVAEGIYGVTL
-4710 TTEQAIGQGQDLNI
+4710 RTTGDAGQGQDLSI
-4724 NYKLAGVKVFE
+4724 DYSLAGVNLLK
-4735 TLNFAG
+4735 TLDFAG
-4741 VSSDIED
+4741 VSDDRDDTANI
-4748 ARNTFGGYIIGDG
+4748 FKGYIIGSGNLRITD
-4761 GLLISSNS
+4761 NT
-4769 VYLTSSDN
+4769 VYLTNSSN
-4777 KYKGLTT
+4777 AYSGSTT
-4784 VGTNDSTAHLY
+4784 VVDGATLY
-4795 ADTGALGQTS
+4795 ADAQALGQTS
-4805 GLVLNKGSDADILG
+4805 ELNTDGSTYILG
-4819 KNTIGGLIVDEES
+4819 DNEVQGLNVGEDGLLVIGDDTFADPENFV
-4832 ELTIASGATLTL
+4832 TLTL
-4844 KSDGSGSNKIN
+4844 RSDSQADHVISGDLRGN
-4855 GSLFGVDGS
+4855 GVLEVF
-4864 LLRIEGDGIVDDVK
+4864 GDGQVDDGIPP
-4878 DLTIEAVNSV
+4878 DLTIEGSQGGFAGKLNLADGAWVHIKATDGTLFGNSAAQN
-4888 YTGDVELSKSAFVW
+4888 DVTVSGKALLTIESELDRDGSFYGVFR
-4902 VNSHS
+4902 
-4907 SNALGTNGA
+4907 NGA
-4916 STFRLVDENS
+4916 D
-4926 TLYFNSDYTGD
+4926 G
-4937 VILGASFAGMGTV
+4937 LGGTV
-4950 VVDLLN
+4950 EITLGDAENKFYFAETQAEAGFNGRFVMNKGTIDFNELLTSGSSDNDPLAQATLELGQDGIALLSESEVASVVD
-4956 ESTLLRFTHVQP
+4956 SQ
-4968 EDDVF
+4968 
-4973 SGTLRLKEG
+4973 
-4982 TLDFDRLTDTTE
+4982 
-4994 SNPDILRNVTLA
+4994 
-5006 LDEHAALVLGSSTNT
+5006 LG
-5021 QTDRNLAGLE
+5021 GLSM
-5031 LNGGSI
+5031 NGGSI
-5037 HYGAIGYE
+5037 VFGSINYVAGDSE
-5045 AATGTHASH
+5045 AHASH
-5054 VVLNGGTLTLHK
+5054 INLNDGKLELHSNKGSSITL
-5066 RTDDVST
+5066 DQG
-5073 VVLET
+5073 ET
-5078 SDDALAISDT
+5078 NVISDD
-5088 GEELLLASEGANL
+5088 GQELLAAASGNASIVLIHNIGELYLDGQQQNL
-5101 VIAHGIG
+5101 D
-5108 KLVLGDQE
+5108 KMSLGSE
-5116 IQSGSGTIGG
+5116 
-5126 KYLTVNTPL
+5126 YLNLINDAQAKQIVAQNISHPDDPVN
-5135 DSVVQELSQTISVG
+5135 
-5149 DQTQLAS
+5149 
-5156 VAETVRNFNDE
+5156 VAEVTRT
-5167 FSYSFDQNGNGL
+5167 FDDHLTFEKSTLGNESGYM
-5179 LSIGYTLASVGL
+5179 LSLGYTVDQVGL
-5191 LHETSEVNADNYPN
+5191 LYQTDDIADSA
-5205 NDYWQG
+5205 DALKDSLWQG
-5211 LTITASTSEEISNV
+5211 LTIKVIDGVEYGALITDAS
-5225 FAADIRNG
+5225 NG
-5233 SDNSTGNIVFKGVDG
+5233 DQGNIVFVGDQNNG
-5248 ESITLSGNNSYE
+5248 ALTLSGKPNTYH
-5260 GKTWLT
+5260 GKTWLKE
-5266 QGADIVFGTDHAFGE
+5266 GANIVFDTDNAFGE

-5288 DGSSVNFGGFDQTL
+5288 DGSSVNFGGFDQAL
-5302 GMIFAPGKGALLSTE
+5302 GMIFASGEGALLSTE

-5327 ITGANNELH
+5327 ITGANDELR

-5341 TGELTINNVLSLGT
+5341 TGELTINNVHSLGT
-5355 GVVTLGSNGSN
+5355 GAVTLGSNGSN

-5382 ISDASMSFANGAD
+5382 ISDASMSFANSAD
-5395 VTLGQTIDNYAGSFS
+5395 VTLGRTIDNYAGSFS
-5410 VDGTSALALTLT
+5410 VDDTSALALTL

-5427 DVATAFRN
+5427 DVATAFTN

-5460 SSSIEGG
+5460 SSRIEGG

-5506 PKKLSGLT
+5506 PAKLSGLT

-5617 GQKLKVGIYNNAQD
+5617 GQQLKVGIYNNAQD

-5658 GVELIGELSLQGY
+5658 GVELIGGKELSLQGY
-5671 DEQVS
+5671 DEPLIS
-5676 DNELAIAI
+5676 DNELAIVI
-5684 SGDGDLRIAS
+5684 SGEGDLRVAS
-5694 GELTLTNSANNYQG
+5694 GELTLTNKENSYSGA
-5708 TTTVASGATLTTG
+5708 TTVASGATLIAG
-5721 LSGHAL
+5721 LSGHTL
-5727 GETSLLDLEAN
+5727 GNTSLLDIEASN
-5738 DAQAIIHGDETVGQL
+5738 ARAVIHGDETVGQL
-5753 RVAAGSTLRLE
+5753 QVAAGSTLTLE
-5764 RTGDN
+5764 STGDN
-5769 QAPTFTIDN
+5769 KALTFTIDN

-5785 VIDGSLTGN
+5785 VIDGSLIGG
-5794 EGTVLA
+5794 EDTVLA
-5800 VMGDGTGDD
+5800 VKGDGTGDD

-5820 FHGDVKLTNAHVRLE
+5820 FHGDVKLTDAHVRLE

-5875 QENDL
+5875 QKNDL
-5880 HRLTNLIEGGGT
+5880 HRLTNLIEGDGT

-5936 DNADVLQ
+5936 ENADVLQ

-6045 IHNIGNLTLAEGG
+6045 IHNIGDLTLAEDGDL
-6058 NVNDYLKHE
+6058 NDYLKHE

-6094 NRDFGDFGYKDLSAN
+6094 NRDFGDFGYKDMSAN
-6109 EIGNALYVGY
+6109 GIGNALYVGY
-6119 QINSIELVYTGST
+6119 QINSIELMYTGST

-6207 FGQTSQMR
+6207 FGQTSQLR

-6232 ALLAYGDNA
+6232 VLLAYGDDA
-6241 FVGSANSVLTV
+6241 LVGSANSVLTV

-6260 SNDQFRGRFV
+6260 SNDQFLGRFV

-6301 VVDQTKKNPGDDS
+6301 VIDQTKKNPGDDS
-6314 IVLDNNL
+6314 IVLDNDL
-6321 LNANGKG
+6321 LDANGQG

-6335 VGNQPSD
+6335 VGNQPSV
-6342 SVPIELAGDNKGF
+6342 SVPIELAGNNSGF

-6371 GDGEKITNRLGSGVL
+6371 GDGETITDRLGSGVL

-6393 SINFVGNVLWDHQVT
+6393 SIDFVGDVLWDHHVT

-6418 DHSINLGDSAFGDY
+6418 DHSIKLGDSAFGDD

-6469 FGGQSV
+6469 SGGQSV

-6501 DPELIVDGSL
+6501 DPELIVGGSL
-6511 VLDGAIVNVSLDGEL
+6511 VLDGAIVDVELDGEL

-6555 KAGLVDKSG
+6555 KGGLVDISD
-6564 SGLILNGSTEYNPM
+6564 SDLILNGSTEYNPM

-6626 TGAVQGETALADW
+6626 TGAVQGEAALADW

-6666 HDNSYEGDTIVGGT
+6666 HDNSYEGETIVGGS

-6689 SSLGNTGHVIVNQTG
+6689 SSLGNTSHVIVNQTG

-6737 NEDSLVS
+6737 NEDSVVS

-6753 TLNAGDFEVVTDGNY
+6753 KVNAGDFEVVTDGNY

-6774 TVAQDAS
+6774 TVSQDAS

-6911 DVEEGGVVFGEAGS
+6911 DVEEGGVIFGEAGS
-6925 DTRYSTAMTVRSNAW
+6925 DTHYSTAMTVRSNAW

-6969 VESLASSGNADG
+6969 VESLASSESADG

-7244 ADGQVDVRSN
+7244 ADGQVDVTSN

-7266 YSAGLYM
+7266 YSAGLYF
-7273 TAQSDAESGPY
+7273 TAQSDAESGPF
-7284 AGLQVRWNRFSNEI
+7284 AELQLRWNRFNNTV
-7298 GADDYHVDGLS
+7298 GLDKYHLDGLS
-7309 VTAEAGV
+7309 VTAEAGW
-7316 DMLLSKGTT
+7316 DQLLSKGVT
-7325 ETGRSVEWRVEPHVR
+7325 ETGRSVEWRVEPHIR
-7340 AHWTDFGNPDTWT
+7340 AYWTDFGNPEEWT
-7353 SEAGETVSSSF
+7353 SPVGETMKSEF
-7364 DNGMLFRVGA
+7364 DNGMLFRLGA
-7374 RTKVASMKGAGPAV
+7374 RTKVASKKGSGPAV

-7408 TKYGDV
+7408 TQYGDV
-7414 KSTQSP
+7414 TSEQSA
-7420 TNFGELRLG
+7420 TNFAELRMG
-7429 FETQFTPNVNVWFE
+7429 FEVQFTPKVNVWVE
-7443 GHHHAG
+7443 GHHNTG
-7449 SNDYKSSGAM
+7449 SNDYESSGAM

>member
-1 MNTIYKV
+1 MV
-8 IWNDA
+8 
-13 LHVFQAVSEIT
+13 
-24 KSHRKHSSVTG
+24 
-35 GGYLSSDL
+35 
-43 HSHDQP
+43 
-49 STLRLKA
+49 
-56 VAVAVAGAIVQS
+56 GAIAQAAAVFVPTVSLAETLTIDGIQIDLGGAS
-68 SMLLTS
+68 STGMPMYGDDVLS
-74 TPVWAD
+74 GIDKIVFD
-80 PLDLTDDF
+80 LDNITVSNATGSIYTQDESGKNFGLFEIDEHSNWD
-88 ADGVFNMDMNATNN
+88 ADGVELVFKQDGQEFGGNQVTIDVGGQAKFTYSMVGDVGFGMYGVRYQLQTINLQSTAGNGLYL
-102 PIEIEDDD
+102 EVSEEEGDD
-110 LPKVGEAFI
+110 LKAQLIGDGNITFGYVTDNPAGGFLTLAGSEDNTYTGWTYVGYSSDGGMSPAATTIYFGKSNAFGDTAN
-119 LSSSAFAS
+119 LD
-127 SVSNIAGQDENS
+127 VHTNS
-139 SVGRLVWVPNRSMYP
+139 SVYIGGA
-154 NGQLIEIRDQAG
+154 NGDQAYEQKVHG
-166 DTVYDNFSERN
+166 LRGLGL
-177 RFRIDESDAELYY
+177 IDLGQRAH
-190 KLTLNYQGGAN
+190 LTLNQVSAGTGYVSTDDETIRIDNKLTGLADAKFDIILGG
-201 NGLDYIIERQLT
+201 E
-213 RINLKNNPGNQY
+213 
-225 GLTVN
+225 VN
-230 AGSADGQSADYAD
+230 EHEVWFSQKGD
-243 LSVAITGA
+243 
-251 GNIHFAFTGQ
+251 
-261 QGGGVD
+261 
-267 MGYLYLNTDTDI
+267 
-279 LDDGVLEEAKST
+279 
-291 YTGKTYVGNI
+291 YTGTISLTNGKIYAYDENRTLN
-301 DGAVDG
+301 VDG
-307 KAVTVIFGKD
+307 KDYVPNEILTTSTLELKD
-317 NAFGNTSNLYVHDD
+317 NASLWVDSTGKVHHLI
-331 SSVWFADKDL
+331 V
-341 QTKHTQTVGGLTGSG
+341 
-356 ELNFGNA
+356 
-363 AEVTLKQTSTDN
+363 N
-375 GNTDIT
+375 G
-381 THTVRVDNVFTG
+381 
-393 SGDAVFHI
+393 
-401 DLSALKT
+401 
-408 EDNDP
+408 
-413 LYEIFFTDQPEKDE
+413 
-427 YTALID
+427 
-433 LTGGAV
+433 
-439 TAYRADRQQVV
+439 
-450 GDETYTGLNGILLGS
+450 
-465 TLRLNTNGWLRVD
+465 
-478 TTGEVNNLIL
+478 
-488 NSNSGLEFS
+488 SNSEIVFDR
-497 GLGIIDQDQSG
+497 LGNVKDDNQG
-508 ALVVGGDLTLNSDAT
+508 ALTISDNLTLNNNAT
-523 VSIKDMNY
+523 IHLESMDY
-531 NHGDLVGNTG
+531 NLGDLAKSAS
-541 LISADNGLLNHLI
+541 LIEADDGLLNHLI
-554 YVKGNIN
+554 HVLGQVDLN
-561 NKANYSLSL
+561 NYSLSL
-570 DKGNLDPVTSD
+570 DEASKESIDSD
-581 IWQGDNDQ
+581 IKQGDDGNT

-604 DKTNKTFDLAY
+604 DKKNKTFDLAY

-650 TGSGNIIFAAGEGA
+650 TGSGNVTFAAGEGA
-664 TGNGVIIEV
+664 TGNGTIIEV

-694 EVVLVENSALGKTSE
+694 EVVLVEDSALGETSE
-709 LLARGDVTLNE
+709 LLASGDVTLNE

-733 TGTIALGNDSVLTID
+733 TGTIALGNGSVLTID
-748 SEIAQTINNILSGT
+748 SETAQTINNVLSGT

-769 NGSTNELTFNNQNQ
+769 NGSTKELIFNNQNQ
-783 ANNFKGNL
+783 SNNFTGNL
-791 TLSNGRFSLDL
+791 TLSNGRFSLDS
-802 GHNADIAE
+802 GHNADFAE

-832 DLTVNDNASL
+832 DLTVNENASL

-851 GEAPH
+851 GETPH

-885 YDETVQNQNFIT
+885 YDGTAQNQNFIT

-909 SGSEGYNN
+909 RGSESYND
-917 LDNLVLDYQQT
+917 LGNLVLDYQQT
-928 QDGGAK
+928 QGGVAN
-934 KVAETVWSVEE
+934 KVAETVWSVGE

-953 FQVSALLKEIRLI
+953 FQVSALLKEIHLI

-971 EGIGQDNTLSA
+971 EGIGQGNTLSA
-982 LVSTATGSGSDQ
+982 LVSTANGSGSDQ

-1002 GDATSFTVTNS
+1002 GDATSFTVTSS
-1013 NIYTGKTTVDDNVTV
+1013 NTYTGKTTVDDNVTV

-1047 VVLNNDISQAVRGL
+1047 VVLNNGIGQAVRGL

-1107 FTNTSASAFNGTV
+1107 FTNKSASAFNGTV

-1131 GLATQTVLASSTLSL
+1131 GSATQTVLTSSTLSL
-1146 GDKGL
+1146 GDNGL
-1151 LRVQGSGSDQRTLGN
+1151 LRVEGSGSDQRTLGN
-1166 LLLGGGSSVS
+1166 LLLGLGSSVS

-1189 AQLLVS
+1189 AQLLVT
-1195 GQLNVTGLSSINVG
+1195 GQLNVTDSSSVNVG

-1224 VTTGLKQAL
+1224 VTKGLKQAL
-1233 VTANGGITGSGDLG
+1233 VTANGGIKGDENLELAVG
-1247 LSVDD
+1247 Q

-1259 NNNDGPIAAY
+1259 NNNDDPIAAY
-1269 GVWIGNGADGNALRV
+1269 GVWIGNGANGNALSV
-1284 EGNTIYA
+1284 EGNTVYA

-1296 EIQLALDNGEGLK
+1296 EIQLALANGEGLK

-1318 VLSAKLTDY
+1318 VLSAKLTNY
-1327 QSTAGDITFTG
+1327 QSTAGNITFTG
-1338 NGSVTVSGADND
+1338 NGTVTVSGAGND
-1350 YTGSTYVTNGAKVT
+1350 YTGRTYVSNGAKVT
-1364 LGASEALGDTSLLRV
+1364 LGANEALGDTSLLSV
-1379 SGQDSQVNLN
+1379 SGQNSQVNLN
-1389 NQTQTLTRLV
+1389 NQTQTLTQLV

-1468 AAPGSLSK
+1468 AASGSLSK

-1484 NIIDS
+1484 NVIDS
-1489 IFTISGNNSGFT
+1489 IFMIAGNNSDFT
-1501 GAWNLSQDDS
+1501 GAWNLSQGDS
-1511 TTGTQISVTGDADA
+1511 TTGTQISVKDGADA

-1530 GTGASVGLGKGST
+1530 GTAASVELGKGST
-1543 LNLSFADGEGLQ
+1543 LNLIFADGEGLQ

-1561 TGSGALSVTGDLNQ
+1561 TGSGELSVTGDLNQ
-1575 IFGFESVW
+1575 TFGFESAW

-1608 TGAKNAHNL
+1608 TGDKNARNL

-1624 TNGSI
+1624 ANGSI

-1642 SVTNGGFTFSGMG
+1642 SVTNGGFTFTGMG
-1655 FNVPNSTLD
+1655 FNAPNSTLD

-1670 IKDLNLAGTTVIR
+1670 IKDLNLTGTTVIR

-1694 GDIAQNALLTYGQT
+1694 GDIAQNALLSYGQT

-1737 KVSQGIFDGQTQVAT
+1737 KVSQGIFDGQTLVAT

-1759 ALSSDQTDVGISYTL
+1759 ALSSDQTDVGILYKL

-1793 VAQLTSSE
+1793 DAQLTSSE
-1801 GTGHLTIAQGGEV
+1801 GTGHLTIAQGGDV

-1820 SSSRNSYT
+1820 SSSQNSYT

-1851 LTVVGSYTNAGANAV
+1851 LIVNGSYTNAGANAV
-1866 DLLDVAAGG
+1866 DLLDVATGG

-1886 HATAKSLSSIA
+1886 HATAESESSIA
-1897 GAISGS
+1897 GATIGS

-1918 ANTTYG
+1918 VNTTYG

-1931 ENSLADLILNGVGA
+1931 ENSIAALILNGVGA
-1945 LGGGSVQFGNAKS
+1945 LGGGSVQFGNAAS
-1958 TLTINDDASAT
+1958 TLTINNDASAT

-1983 LDSTDQNP
+1983 LDSTNQNP

-1997 SKEDQLS
+1997 SKEEQLS
-2004 AGSTLVLTDTIFDL
+2004 AGSKLVLTDTIFDL

-2040 SMLANDGLANKSIY
+2040 STLANDGLANKSIY

-2122 IFEQVKGITGSA
+2122 IFEKVTDITGDAS
-2134 ADLGTADSNGNQ
+2134 DLGTADSNGNQ

-2159 TEEKLYQDA
+2159 TQEKLYQDVN
-2168 DGDNV
+2168 GDSV

-2178 NMVRDNGLFYYN
+2178 NMVRDDGHFYYN

-2199 YTFRQIDLLWTDDNQ
+2199 YTFKQIDLLWTDDNQ

-2228 AAKLTGEGNI
+2228 AATLTGEGNI

-2247 GEDSTYTGKTYVLDG
+2247 GVGSSYTGKTYVLDG

-2292 VEQSIGGLTGV
+2292 VEQSIGGLTGA
-2303 GSVLLGVGSTLS
+2303 GSVSLGVGSTLS

-2333 VISTSGAAN
+2333 VISTSEAAN
-2342 FNVDGIFGE
+2342 FNVDGGFGE
-2351 SGKST
+2351 GGKST
-2356 VAFEIANDLADVTF
+2356 VHFENANNLAGATF

-2375 IFDIADANS
+2375 IFNIADENS
-2384 NNYKTASSAA
+2384 NNYMTASSAA

-2419 SFINSGSLVVNNV
+2419 SFTDSGSLVVNNV

-2437 STGAVIHTD
+2437 STDAVIHTN
-2446 TLDLTGAGT
+2446 TLDLTKTGT

-2469 VNDGDTYSATLIAFD
+2469 VNDGDTYSATLIAFGALNGRQD
-2484 HLKGSQR
+2484 

-2563 TDYGSVLGNI
+2563 TDYGSVHGNI

-2586 KNDYHGKTLVTGA
+2586 KNDYHGKTLVTGG

-2617 SDGAKVNFGTFN
+2617 SNGAKVNFGTFN
-2629 QTVGALNAAGDEALS
+2629 QTVGALVAEGDGALS

-2683 ASGIGSKAT
+2683 ASGIGSEAT

-2738 FGGQWVLTGDS
+2738 FGGQWVLTGNSSAVISDS
-2749 SGTISGSDTLSVDQ
+2749 DKLSVDQ
-2763 ILGDGATIQL
+2763 ILGKGATIQL
-2773 TGHNDTLTL
+2773 TNQNDTLTL
-2782 SQTGNAWSINETL
+2782 SQAGSAWSIDETL
-2795 TGTGSLTV
+2795 TGAGSLTV

-2811 FGFSTQWADDA
+2811 FGFSSTQWADDA
-2822 GQFTGTLSI
+2822 EQFTGTLSI

-2876 TFNAFKV
+2876 TFKAFNV
-2883 DGGTIKFNGHFG
+2883 NGGTIEFDGKFG

-2922 DTSGTVAQTIT
+2922 DASGTVDQTIT

-2950 TVDSG
+2950 TVDRG
-2955 PLSST
+2955 TLSSD
-2960 NGWTLNGSED
+2960 GWTLNDGSEA
-2970 VSGEGLRQRVL
+2970 VSGEGLRQRVV
-2981 DGNGADV
+2981 DGSGVDV

-3042 EGAGS
+3042 KGAGS

-3067 VSGEDA
+3067 VSGENA
-3073 TLTVGASG
+3073 KLTVGALG

-3110 NGNITLNSELRLT
+3110 NGNITLNSKLQLT
-3123 SGGQVTGG
+3123 SGGQVTDGM
-3131 SFNGTGALTVLGGT
+3131 FNGTGALTVQGGT
-3145 LNVNNLVSGDYKGS
+3145 LTVNGLVSGGYTGS
-3159 IALGGILNLHGGATG
+3159 IALGGVLNLHGGATG

-3207 QIVVDLGSS
+3207 QIVADLGSS

-3268 ADNVSDRALDRLELA
+3268 ADNVGDRALDRLELA

-3301 VTDTVNMTA
+3301 VTDTVNMAA

-3316 ALGGLTDENG
+3316 ALGGLTGENG

-3333 AGTSVILIEGVNA
+3333 AGTSVILIQGVDA
-3346 TGWDLPHL
+3346 TDLNLSHL

-3381 GNVFGSSEGIGA
+3381 GNIFGSSEGIGA

-3413 AAEQTDNAGTI
+3413 AAGQTDNAGTI

-3437 GGAVTLSNGSNN
+3437 GGVVTLSNEKNN

-3459 ELILGANGALGQTED
+3459 ELILGANGALGKTED
-3474 LIVNGR
+3474 LIVNGL

-3491 ALHINENGSFSM
+3491 ALHINKNGSFSM

-3517 ASANAGATNGT
+3517 ASANAGAANGT
-3528 LSLTGESTALKLQ
+3528 LSLTGKNTALKLQ
-3541 NANAAGDLT
+3541 DANAAGDLT

-3565 DAATYGEV
+3565 DANTYGEV
-3573 NNLLQGDGTYQIGD
+3573 NNLLQGNGTYQIGD
-3587 GTNATYVQLT
+3587 GANANANATYVQLT
-3597 NIRNTLTQLKVQ
+3597 NTGNTLTQLEVQ

-3615 VEGMGADNALDSTAL
+3615 VEGMEADNALDSAKL
-3630 TVQEGGEATLNG
+3630 TVQKGGEATLNG
-3642 GNGWT
+3642 GSGWT
-3647 LDNVLNVASG
+3647 LGNALDVVSK

-3669 EFRFTGPNQSIDG
+3669 EFHFTGTNQSIDG
-3682 TLSLTNALLNIGGVN
+3682 TLSITNALLNIGGVN

-3756 SLDLTRGGTLHVTA
+3756 SLDLTQGGTLHVTA

-3802 QTINKDDLNEITLF
+3802 QTIKDDLNEITLF

-3831 GIVAYGT
+3831 DIVAYGT
-3838 YDFEEAV
+3838 YGFEKAV
-3845 ADDGK
+3845 DDERK
-3850 SLGVSYTLTEIE
+3850 SLGVSYTLTEIDLFE
-3862 LLTTLNLIGVGD
+3862 PKTLNLVGVGD

-3895 LVDRDADAQANDY
+3895 LVDRDADTQANDY

-3919 LTAGARTLGTAGG
+3919 LTAGARTLGTADG
-3932 YTSLLSVIDGASFTN
+3932 YTSLLSVIDGASFIN

-3955 LGSAGT
+3955 LSSTGT

-4111 ASGTLFVNEGVST
+4111 ASGTLFVNEGVSA
-4124 IADRLVAGLTLDGT
+4124 IADRLVAGLTLAGT

-4152 DLQGKDLVVGSGN
+4152 DLQGKDLVVGSGS

-4197 IADNDDQNITI
+4197 IANNDDQNITI

-4526 GGELLLDAGSISGF
+4526 GGELLLDAGSISRF

-4937 VILGASFAGMGTV
+4937 VILGASFAGTGTV

-5116 IQSGSGTIGG
+5116 IQSGSGTIDGN
-5126 KYLTVNTPL
+5126 YLTVNTPL

-5156 VAETVRNFNDE
+5156 VAETVRNFNDK

-5302 GMIFAPGKGALLSTE
+5302 GMIFASGEGALLSTK

-5355 GVVTLGSNGSN
+5355 GAVTLGSNGSN

-5382 ISDASMSFANGAD
+5382 ISDASMSFANGAN
-5395 VTLGQTIDNYAGSFS
+5395 VTLDQTIGDYAGSFS
-5410 VDGTSALALTLT
+5410 VDDTSALALTLT

-5427 DVATAFRN
+5427 DVATVFTN

-5447 SGTAGGEVYFGNS
+5447 SGTAGREVYFGNS
-5460 SSSIEGG
+5460 SSSIKGG
-5467 LEVRNALFDLSRSDN
+5467 LEVSNALFDLSRSDN
-5482 LSVLHEAVL
+5482 LSVLHQAVL
-5491 SGGTGSVITVSTAIG
+5491 SGGAGSVITVSTAIG
-5506 PKKLSGLT
+5506 YETLSGLT

-5528 PGQAGQDSSL
+5528 PGQVGHGQSDSL
-5538 GHIDLGEGA
+5538 GHINLGDGS

-5561 DVSNVNADHDVSN
+5561 DVSNVNAGHDVSN

-5581 VLDASGNGQ
+5581 VLVASGNGQ

-5601 NTEAAF
+5601 NKQAAF
-5607 NVAVTGGDYD
+5607 NVAVTGGDYNE
-5617 GQKLKVGIYNNAQD
+5617 QQLKVGIYNNAQD

-5642 KVTLGSDG
+5642 KVTLDSDG

-5753 RVAAGSTLRLE
+5753 RVAAGSTLMLK

-5769 QAPTFTIDN
+5769 PAPTFTIDN
-5778 TATHANS
+5778 TDTHANS
-5785 VIDGSLTGN
+5785 VIDGSLIGYK
-5794 EGTVLA
+5794 GTVLA

-5844 TETETGTVY
+5844 TETETETGTVY

-5865 KANDSITIDG
+5865 EANDSIMING
-5875 QENDL
+5875 QKNDL
-5880 HRLTNLIEGGGT
+5880 HRLTNLIEGDGT

-6207 FGQTSQMR
+6207 FGQTSQLR

-6371 GDGEKITNRLGSGVL
+6371 GDGETITNRLGSGVL

-6666 HDNSYEGDTIVGGT
+6666 HDNSYEGETIVGGS

-6704 KLINAS
+6704 KLTNAS

-6737 NEDSLVS
+6737 NEDSVVS

-6911 DVEEGGVVFGEAGS
+6911 DVEEGGVIFGEAGS

-7244 ADGQVDVRSN
+7244 ADGQVDVTSN

-7266 YSAGLYM
+7266 YSAGLYF
-7273 TAQSDAESGPY
+7273 TAQSDAESGPF
-7284 AGLQVRWNRFSNEI
+7284 ADLQLRWNRFNNTVSL
-7298 GADDYHVDGLS
+7298 DKYHLDGLS
-7309 VTAEAGV
+7309 VTAEAGW
-7316 DMLLSKGTT
+7316 DQLLSKGVT
-7325 ETGRSVEWRVEPHVR
+7325 ETGRSVEWRVEPHIR
-7340 AHWTDFGNPDTWT
+7340 AYWTDFGNPEEWT
-7353 SEAGETVSSSF
+7353 SPVGETMKSEF
-7364 DNGMLFRVGA
+7364 DNGMLFRLGA
-7374 RTKVASMKGAGPAV
+7374 RTKVASKKGSGPAV

-7408 TKYGDV
+7408 TQYGDV
-7414 KSTQSP
+7414 TSEQSA
-7420 TNFGELRLG
+7420 TNFAELRMG
-7429 FETQFTPNVNVWFE
+7429 FEVQFTPKVNVWVE
-7443 GHHHAG
+7443 GHHNTG
-7449 SNDYKSSGAM
+7449 SNDYESSGAM